1 MKLKKSFSLML
12 VVALLLSICIVGNVP
27 TYAEDTDLSADNT
40 GICVHHP
47 EHTAECGY
55 VAAVEGTPC
64 THVHDET
71 CGYAEAVEEIPC
83 DKNCAEINNSTEN
96 VTDSTEQSTTETQ
109 TAEASTETT
118 GNAETMNEVP
128 SEESIAVASAD
139 AEVVHSPDC
148 SYRPAVEAQPC
159 THVHDETC
167 GYSEGTPGTPCSYA
181 ENGCPYCIVSWTWV
195 DEQGLFTEVDG
206 KWGMGLPGVSD
217 NNPLTREALEELL
230 PKQINATADNGETVV
245 LDIKWDLSEI
255 PEKGATSGDYT
266 ITASLADTAYSL
278 TDDAVALT
286 ATIQLGG
293 TETYVALPSGD
304 VPYDNRLVNGLSP
317 SGTTIDLFDY
327 WIDNQTASDNNNP
340 SDFHNK
346 GINSN
351 HRLLFGS
358 GMQGNQYGSL
368 NNWTGN
374 TSPRTGIV
382 QNELGSDGYPVL
394 NNQTDGSLISE
405 RPSNE
410 SLAYLFDTNKQ
421 VSGKESFEDVK
432 GLLQVDSNGYYYY
445 DSTENYAVY
454 YEDSNSFA
462 LYNLPGVLPGGS
474 SPVGQFFPFN
484 EATSDGAW
492 VRNDKDG
499 EWYQLMND
507 SASNYDSINHY
518 FGMHMS
524 TRFVQQD
531 DGYID
536 GNRWRPVTYEFSGD
550 DDVWIFIDGKLV
562 ADLGGIH
569 DAASVNINFAT
580 GVISING
587 VNQNQRL
594 GRILGYNSNT
604 LPNNTYHTLDFFYL
618 ERGNV
623 DSNMNLKYN
632 LVTIPESSL
641 IKVDQIGNAV
651 PGAEFSL
658 FAAVSGEKIATGTTG
673 PDGEFVFLD
682 ENDFPIT
689 IDQLYNKYRYN
700 KDGNG
705 NNLILRETFTPA
717 GYRTIGDVGL
727 YFYENPNKNYSDEV
741 LLLSNSIWDKGAY
754 AMAKATSTA
763 GNKIKLLNSNGS
775 YHDEV
780 TLSGIG
786 AVENPIM
793 FAVVY
798 QKQDNDTWL
807 PVYGDPLDG
816 WTVAE
821 NSDWDSVLNAA
832 QKNPYVFQ
840 LASNGAYQ
848 VEISNLPGDI
858 KTYYHFTGDEA
869 KAKYTIAYY
878 YTNATTLSQ
887 ATRDNTWRIS
897 ADEYGTDYEIGRVFS
912 VNLYVTNVKNYLL
925 VQKVDDTDNHTPVNG
940 AVFSLYKAANV
951 SVEDDGTVKPNGEA
965 YDTVTTADITSGS
978 FNLDGGGSFPSQS
991 KGILEN
997 GEYYLIETSAPT
1009 GYKLNDNAVH
1019 VIIDNTGVYA
1029 DAGDDKDGVTVLRG
1043 AGSIMRSMVQFA
1055 VEDKV
1060 DTTLNGIKAAL
1071 ATSVDYNGYN
1081 EDGSFT
1087 VSEEAD
1093 WSNALHLKYA
1103 NKNAMLDYGLYDDT
1117 VPGTIDNLTIPIE
1130 SGWSK
1135 LLIQQCYQHDDTIDT
1150 STKTDLEKTDI
1161 TNLFARTVT
1170 VRVENERTGNLKI
1183 SKVVTGEGASNEQ
1196 KFDFTVTVKNTDGT
1210 YVTGKYSTDN
1220 GEITFDSTGKA
1231 TFKLANA
1238 GSLTIYGLPT
1248 GATYT
1253 VEETSVNGYSP
1264 SIKVTGDET
1273 NPVPVGGKVTG
1284 TIGHNTSED
1293 SFIEVAYT
1301 NEFDQKARI
1310 ALNGTKTLK
1319 GREITADDSF
1329 TFILEAAE
1337 DNYDGKVVMPENTEV
1352 TIKGDGTSYEANF
1365 NFDPI
1370 TFTAEGTYKFN
1381 IIEEIPAE
1389 AVDNVLN
1396 GIRYDTH
1403 TTVVTVV
1410 IEKDPDNSILK
1421 AASISYKNADGNNET
1436 GKAVFENTYES
1447 LTLAKTVSGNI
1458 GDKGKGFEFEI
1469 RLTDKD
1475 GVDLTGTYSYTG
1487 GTVVDGVTAPV
1498 DGTISLENGKATV
1511 TLKHGQSVTIIG
1523 LPTDAK
1529 YTIVEK
1535 DADAYT
1541 TNISTQVGN
1550 NSETTENGVKTTRG
1564 TLTPDDT
1571 TKVTY
1576 NNEREAGPITGIFL
1590 DNLPWILALCFV
1602 LFGGSALYLSKKR
1615 GINLLNEVK
1624 VRIKNGGHNS
1634 KNGR

>member
-47 EHTAECGY
+47 KHTAKCGY

-83 DKNCAEINNSTEN
+83 DKNCAEANNPTEN
-96 VTDSTEQSTTETQ
+96 VTDSTEQSATETQ

-195 DEQGLFTEVDG
+195 DEQELFTEVDG
-206 KWGMGLPGVSD
+206 KWGVGLPGVSD

-230 PKQINATADNGETVV
+230 PKQINATADNGETVI

-293 TETYVALPSGD
+293 AETYAELPSGK
-304 VPYDNRLVNGLSP
+304 VPYDDHLVNGLSP

-327 WIDNQTASDNNNP
+327 WITSQTDADNVRMKHDYDTNHYDMGINQNHAIIFGRDIPRYNNNNP
-340 SDFHNK
+340 GK
-346 GINSN
+346 W
-351 HRLLFGS
+351 
-358 GMQGNQYGSL
+358 NQ
-368 NNWTGN
+368 WTGN
-374 TSPRTGIV
+374 STPRTGIV
-382 QNELGSDGYPVL
+382 RDKLGDDGYPSL
-394 NNQTDGSLISE
+394 NNLNMRTASWLSDRDG
-405 RPSNE
+405 NE
-410 SLAYLFDTNKQ
+410 SLAYLFNPNT
-421 VSGKESFEDVK
+421 SAEGKASYKDVK
-432 GLLQVDSNGYYYY
+432 GLLQVDDKGYYYY
-445 DSTENYAVY
+445 DSTKNYAVY
-454 YEDSNSFA
+454 YDDNKSFV
-462 LYNLPGVLPGGS
+462 LYNSPGINGGGGAQT
-474 SPVGQFFPFN
+474 VGQFFPFN
-484 EATSDGAW
+484 KADNAGY
-492 VRNDKDG
+492 VGKK
-499 EWYQLMND
+499 YLMNQN
-507 SASNYDSINHY
+507 ASDHQTMNHY

-524 TRFVQQD
+524 TRFIQQY
-531 DGYID
+531 DGHVD
-536 GNRWRPVTYEFSGD
+536 KDKTKDVTYEFSGD

-569 DAASVNINFAT
+569 NAASVSINFAT
-580 GVISING
+580 GEISINNG
-587 VNQNQRL
+587 EPQSLRL
-594 GRILGYNSNT
+594 GEILGYQDNT
-604 LPNNTYHTLDFFYL
+604 IPDNTYHTLDFFYL
-618 ERGNV
+618 ERGNY
-623 DSNMNLKYN
+623 DSNMKLKYN

-641 IKVDQIGNAV
+641 IKVDQLGNSV
-651 PGAEFSL
+651 PEAEFAL
-658 FAAVSGEKIATGTTG
+658 YAADDTGKSNPIAKGTTNS
-673 PDGEFVFLD
+673 DGEFVFLD
-682 ENDFPIT
+682 EKDFPIT
-689 IDQLYNKYRYN
+689 INQLYEKYKGVN
-700 KDGNG
+700 VNG
-705 NNLILRETFTPA
+705 NSLILRETKTPA
-717 GYRTIGDVGL
+717 GYRSIGDVGL
-727 YFYENPNKNYSDEV
+727 CFYKNPNQNYSDEV

-763 GNKIKLLNSNGS
+763 GNKIKLLNSNGG
-775 YHDEV
+775 YVRDV
-780 TLSGIG
+780 TLTGSG
-786 AVENPIM
+786 AVKNPLM

-798 QKQDNDTWL
+798 QKQDNTWR
-807 PVYGDPLDG
+807 PVYGDPLKG
-816 WTVAE
+816 WHVAE
-821 NSDWDSVLNAA
+821 NSSWNSVLDAA
-832 QKNPYVFQ
+832 KANPYVFQ
-840 LASNGAYQ
+840 LASSGAYQ

-858 KTYYHFTGDEA
+858 KTYYHFTGDET

-878 YTNATTLSQ
+878 YTTASTLSK

-897 ADEYGTDYEIGRVFS
+897 ADEHGTDYEIGRVFS
-912 VNLYVTNVKNYLL
+912 VNLYVSNIKNYLF
-925 VQKVDDTDNHTPVNG
+925 VQKVDDTDTHNPVPD
-940 AVFSLYKAANV
+940 AVFSLYKASDV
-951 SVEDDGTVKPNGEA
+951 TVKDDGTVTLKPNA
-965 YDTVTTADITSGS
+965 QPYDTVTTSNTKYG
-978 FNLDGGGSFPSQS
+978 NLQLDGGAIFPTEN
-991 KGILEN
+991 KVLEN
-997 GEYYLIETSAPT
+997 GEYYLIETFAPT
-1009 GYKLNDNAVH
+1009 GYKLNDTAVH

-1029 DAGDDKDGVTVLRG
+1029 DAGNDKDGVTVLRG
-1043 AGSIMRSMVQFA
+1043 VGSVMRSMVQFA

-1071 ATSVDYNGYN
+1071 AKTVDYNRYN
-1081 EDGSFT
+1081 EDGSFK

-1103 NKNAMLDYGLYDDT
+1103 SENAMLDYGLYDDT
-1117 VPGTIDNLTIPIE
+1117 DTETIDNLTIPIE

-1135 LLIQQCYQHDDTIDT
+1135 LLIQQCFKHDNTIDT
-1150 STKTDLEKTDI
+1150 STKTNLKDKDI
-1161 TNLFARTVT
+1161 TNLFSRTVT

-1183 SKVVTGEGASNEQ
+1183 SKTVTGDNAPENKEFEFKVTVTKDEKPVTGE
-1196 KFDFTVTVKNTDGT
+1196 
-1210 YVTGKYSTDN
+1210 YSIGDNKTIEFDN
-1220 GEITFDSTGKA
+1220 GTA

-1253 VEETSVNGYSP
+1253 VEETTVNGYSP
-1264 SIKVTGDET
+1264 SVEVTGDET
-1273 NPVPVGGKVTG
+1273 AKKDGGKVTG
-1284 TIGHNTSED
+1284 TIGHNTDGGAIS
-1293 SFIEVAYT
+1293 VAYT
-1301 NEFDQKARI
+1301 NKFDQNARI
-1310 ALNGTKTLK
+1310 SLNGTKILN
-1319 GREITADDSF
+1319 GRNITENDKF
-1329 TFILEAAE
+1329 TFELKAA
-1337 DNYDGKVVMPENTEV
+1337 DNYANVEMPAITEV
-1352 TIKGDGTSYEANF
+1352 NVTGDGTSNEANF
-1365 NFDPI
+1365 SFDPI
-1370 TFTAEGTYKFN
+1370 TFTGEGEFVFN
-1381 IIEEIPAE
+1381 ITEKLPDGVTKENP
-1389 AVDNVLN
+1389 VSG
-1396 GIRYDTH
+1396 GIRYDTN
-1403 TTVVTVV
+1403 TTVVTVKV
-1410 IEKDPDNSILK
+1410 TRGSDGILE
-1421 AASISYKNADGNNET
+1421 AVLTNYENADENKVTN
-1436 GKAVFENTYES
+1436 KAVFENTYES

-1458 GDKGKGFEFEI
+1458 GDKNKPFEFEI
-1469 RLTDKD
+1469 TLSNSNGTPIANANFKC
-1475 GVDLTGTYSYTG
+1475 TGDV
-1487 GTVVDGVTAPV
+1487 GT
-1498 DGTISLENGKATV
+1498 TISTNVNGKATV

-1529 YTIVEK
+1529 YAIVETN
-1535 DADAYT
+1535 ANAYT
-1541 TNISTQVGN
+1541 TNITTQVGDGN
-1550 NSETTENGVKTTRG
+1550 VKTVNNEKTTNG

-1576 NNEREAGPITGIFL
+1576 NNERESGPITGIFL

>member
-109 TAEASTETT
+109 TAEASIETT

-128 SEESIAVASAD
+128 SEESISVASTD

-195 DEQGLFTEVDG
+195 DEQELFTEVDG

-293 TETYVALPSGD
+293 AETYAELPSGT
-304 VPYDNRLVNGLSP
+304 VPYDNHLVNGLSP

-327 WIDNQTASDNNNP
+327 WIDNQTAFDNNNP
-340 SDFHNK
+340 TDFHNK

-351 HRLLFGS
+351 HRLLFGR
-358 GMQGNQYGSL
+358 GMQGNRYGSL

-374 TSPRTGIV
+374 IIPRTGIV

-405 RPSNE
+405 RPSDE
-410 SLAYLFDTNKQ
+410 SLAYLFDTNKE

-432 GLLQVDSNGYYYY
+432 GLLQVDNDGYYYY

-454 YEDSNSFA
+454 YKDSNSFA

-484 EATSDGAW
+484 EATSNGGW
-492 VRNDKDG
+492 FHKDG
-499 EWYQLMND
+499 KRHQLMNG
-507 SASNYDSINHY
+507 SYSNDQSINHY

-524 TRFVQQD
+524 TRFIQQYGGHVD
-531 DGYID
+531 EERKKD
-536 GNRWRPVTYEFSGD
+536 VTYEFSGD

-569 DAASVNINFAT
+569 DAASVSINFAD
-580 GVISING
+580 GNIKING
-587 VNQNQRL
+587 EYQGKL
-594 GRILGYNSNT
+594 GDKLGYSRDT
-604 LPNNTYHTLDFFYL
+604 IPDNTYHTLDFFYL
-618 ERGNV
+618 ERGNW
-623 DSNMNLKYN
+623 DSNMKLKYN

-641 IKVDQIGNAV
+641 IKVDQIGN
-651 PGAEFSL
+651 PIFGAEFSL
-658 FAAVSGEKIATGTTG
+658 FAAGSGEKIATGTTNS
-673 PDGEFVFLD
+673 DGEFVFLKEG
-682 ENDFPIT
+682 ENGQKWPIT
-689 IDQLYNKYRYN
+689 IQQLYDKYNSYT
-700 KDGNG
+700 DTYG
-705 NNLILRETFTPA
+705 NNLILKETKTPA
-717 GYRTIGDVGL
+717 GYRSIGDVGL
-727 YFYENPNKNYSDEV
+727 YFYKNPTDPKEI
-741 LLLSNSIWDKGAY
+741 LLLSNSVWDKGAY
-754 AMAKATSTA
+754 AMAKVTTKT
-763 GNKIKLLNSNGS
+763 GNSIMLNNN
-775 YHDEV
+775 EEIRLV
-780 TLSGIG
+780 GIG
-786 AVENPIM
+786 AVKNPLM

-798 QKQDNDTWL
+798 QKQKNGTWL
-807 PVYGDPLDG
+807 PVYGDPLEG
-816 WTVAE
+816 WHVAE
-821 NSDWDSVLNAA
+821 NSEWDSVLKAA
-832 QKNPYVFQ
+832 QENPYVFQ
-840 LASNGAYQ
+840 LASSGAYQ

-858 KTYYHFTGDEA
+858 KSYAHFNTNGESDSNT
-869 KAKYTIAYY
+869 KYTIKYY
-878 YTNATTLSQ
+878 YTTAKTIAGANEN
-887 ATRDNTWRIS
+887 NTKLIS
-897 ADEYGTDYEIGRVFS
+897 ANRNDDYDLNRVFS
-912 VNLYVTNVKNYLL
+912 VNLYVSNIKNYLF
-925 VQKVDDTDNHTPVNG
+925 VQKVDDTDTHNPVPD
-940 AVFSLYKAANV
+940 AVFSLYKATNV
-951 SVEDDGTVKPNGEA
+951 SVEDDGTVTPTGNA

-978 FNLDGGGSFPSQS
+978 FKLNGGGSFPSQS

-1043 AGSIMRSMVQFA
+1043 VGSVIRSMVQFA

-1060 DTTLNGIKAAL
+1060 DTTLNDIKAAL
-1071 ATSVDYNGYN
+1071 AKKVDYNGYN
-1081 EDGSFT
+1081 KDGSFT
-1087 VSEEAD
+1087 VTEEAD
-1093 WSNALHLKYA
+1093 WSSALHLKYA
-1103 NKNAMLDYGLYDDT
+1103 NENAMLDYGLYNDQE
-1117 VPGTIDNLTIPIE
+1117 GTIDNLTIPIE

-1135 LLIQQCYQHDDTIDT
+1135 LLIQQCYKHEGHPEDPLKQNLKDR
-1150 STKTDLEKTDI
+1150 DI
-1161 TNLFARTVT
+1161 TNLFSRTVT
-1170 VRVENERTGNLKI
+1170 VRVENERTGNLNI
-1183 SKVVTGEGASNEQ
+1183 SKTVTGDNAPTDK
-1196 KFDFTVTVKNTDGT
+1196 KFTFTVTVTKDGT
-1210 YVTGKYSTDN
+1210 PVTGEYSIGDN
-1220 GEITFDSTGKA
+1220 DTIKFVNGTA
-1231 TFKLANA
+1231 TFTLANTE
-1238 GSLTIYGLPT
+1238 SLTIYGLPT
-1248 GATYT
+1248 GAKYT

-1264 SIKVTGDET
+1264 SIQVTGDNAT
-1273 NPVPVGGKVTG
+1273 ITGGTVTG
-1284 TIGHNTSED
+1284 TIGHDTSED
-1293 SFIEVAYT
+1293 SFIKVVYT
-1301 NEFDQKARI
+1301 NKFDKNARI
-1310 ALNGTKTLK
+1310 ALNGTKILN
-1319 GREITADDSF
+1319 GRNITASDSF
-1329 TFILEAAE
+1329 TFKLTA
-1337 DNYDGKVVMPENTEV
+1337 DSDYGGKVEMPKNTEV
-1352 TIKGDGTSYEANF
+1352 TVIGNGTSKEANF
-1365 NFDPI
+1365 SFDPI

-1381 IIEEIPAE
+1381 ITEKIPDG

-1410 IEKDPDNSILK
+1410 IEKDTEGILEAVVTSYNNAEGSTDN
-1421 AASISYKNADGNNET
+1421 
-1436 GKAVFENTYES
+1436 KAVFKNTYES

-1458 GDKGKGFEFEI
+1458 GDKGKEFEFEI

-1475 GVDLTGTYSYTG
+1475 GVDLLNGMYSYTG
-1487 GTVVDGVTAPV
+1487 GTVVDGVTAPA
-1498 DGTISLENGKATV
+1498 DGTISLVNGKATV

-1529 YTIVEK
+1529 YTIVETN
-1535 DADAYT
+1535 AEAYT
-1541 TNISTQVGN
+1541 TKITAKPTANTNNGN
-1550 NSETTENGVKTTRG
+1550 RTVSGSLSANATTTI
-1564 TLTPDDT
+1564 
-1571 TKVTY
+1571 TY
-1576 NNEREAGPITGIFL
+1576 NNERNSGPITGIFL

-1624 VRIKNGGHNS
+1624 VRIKNGGHNG

>member
-83 DKNCAEINNSTEN
+83 DKNCAEINNPTEN

-148 SYRPAVEAQPC
+148 SYRPAAEAQPC

-195 DEQGLFTEVDG
+195 DEQELFTEVDG

-293 TETYVALPSGD
+293 AETYAELPSGE
-304 VPYDNRLVNGLSP
+304 VPYDNHLVNGLSP

-327 WIDNQTASDNNNP
+327 WIDNQTAFDNNNP
-340 SDFHNK
+340 TDFHNK

-351 HRLLFGS
+351 HRLLFGR

-374 TSPRTGIV
+374 ISPRTGIV

-394 NNQTDGSLISE
+394 NNHTDGNLIFE

-410 SLAYLFDTNKQ
+410 SLAYLFDTNKR

-432 GLLQVDSNGYYYY
+432 GLLQVDNDGYYYY

-454 YEDSNSFA
+454 YKDSNSFA

-484 EATSDGAW
+484 EATSDGDG
-492 VRNDKDG
+492 VYKDG
-499 EWYQLMND
+499 NYYQLMNG
-507 SASNYDSINHY
+507 SYSNDQSINHY

-524 TRFVQQD
+524 TRFIQQYGGHVD
-531 DGYID
+531 EERKKD
-536 GNRWRPVTYEFSGD
+536 VTYEFSGD
-550 DDVWIFIDGKLV
+550 DDVWIFIDGILV

-569 DAASVNINFAT
+569 DAASVKINFSN
-580 GVISING
+580 GEIRING
-587 VNQNQRL
+587 KLQNQSL
-594 GRILGYNSNT
+594 GNILNCNDET
-604 LPNNTYHTLDFFYL
+604 LPDNTYHTLDFFYL
-618 ERGNV
+618 ERGNW
-623 DSNMNLKYN
+623 DSNMKLKYN

-651 PGAEFSL
+651 PDAEFTL
-658 FAAVSGEKIATGTTG
+658 YAANDTNKSNPIATGITDSKG
-673 PDGEFVFLD
+673 QFVFLD
-682 ENDFPIT
+682 EKDFPIT
-689 IDQLYNKYRYN
+689 IDNLYREY
-700 KDGNG
+700 GNIG
-705 NNLILRETFTPA
+705 TGEESDLILSETKTPA
-717 GYRTIGDVGL
+717 GYRSIGDVGL
-727 YFYENPNKNYSDEV
+727 YFYQNPTDSKEI
-741 LLLSNSIWDKGAY
+741 LLLSNSVWDKGAY
-754 AMAKATSTA
+754 AMAKVTTKT
-763 GNKIKLLNSNGS
+763 GNSIKLNDDKEIKLVG
-775 YHDEV
+775 
-780 TLSGIG
+780 TG
-786 AVENPIM
+786 AVENPVM

-807 PVYGDPLDG
+807 PVYGDPLEG
-816 WTVAE
+816 WHVAKDSSW
-821 NSDWDSVLNAA
+821 NSVLEAA
-832 QKNPYVFQ
+832 RANPYVFQ
-840 LASNGAYQ
+840 LASSGAYQ

-858 KTYYHFTGDEA
+858 KTYYHFTGDET

-878 YTNATTLSQ
+878 YTTASTLSK

-897 ADEYGTDYEIGRVFS
+897 ADEHGTDYEIDRVFS
-912 VNLYVTNVKNYLL
+912 VNLYVSNIKNYLF
-925 VQKVDDTDNHTPVNG
+925 VQKVDDTDAHNPVPNAG
-940 AVFSLYKAANV
+940 FSLYKAENV
-951 SVEDDGTVKPNGEA
+951 RVEDDGTVTPTGNA

-978 FNLDGGGSFPSQS
+978 FKLNGGGSFPSQS

-1029 DAGDDKDGVTVLRG
+1029 DAGNEKDGVTVLSG
-1043 AGSIMRSMVQFA
+1043 VGSVMRSMVQFA
-1055 VEDKV
+1055 VDDKV

-1071 ATSVDYNGYN
+1071 AKTVDYNRYN
-1081 EDGSFT
+1081 EDGSFK

-1103 NKNAMLDYGLYDDT
+1103 SENAMLDYGLYDDT
-1117 VPGTIDNLTIPIE
+1117 DTETIDNLTIPIE

-1135 LLIQQCYQHDDTIDT
+1135 LLIQQCFKHDNTTDT
-1150 STKTDLEKTDI
+1150 STKTNLYNRDI
-1161 TNLFARTVT
+1161 TDLFSRTVT

-1183 SKVVTGEGASNEQ
+1183 SKTVTGDNAPENKEFEFKVTVTKDEKPVTGE
-1196 KFDFTVTVKNTDGT
+1196 
-1210 YVTGKYSTDN
+1210 YSIGDNKTIEFDN
-1220 GEITFDSTGKA
+1220 GTA

-1248 GATYT
+1248 GAKYT
-1253 VEETSVNGYSP
+1253 VEETTVNGYSP
-1264 SIKVTGDET
+1264 SVEVTGNKAT
-1273 NPVPVGGKVTG
+1273 ITGGKVTG
-1284 TIGHNTSED
+1284 TIGHNTDGGAISVE
-1293 SFIEVAYT
+1293 YT
-1301 NEFDQKARI
+1301 NKFDKNARI
-1310 ALNGTKTLK
+1310 PLYGTKTLR
-1319 GREITADDSF
+1319 GREITANDSF
-1329 TFILEAAE
+1329 TFVLTAGG
-1337 DNYDGKVVMPENTEV
+1337 DYDGKVVMPKNTEV
-1352 TIKGDGTSYEANF
+1352 TVIGNGTSNTADF
-1365 NFDPI
+1365 SFDPI
-1370 TFTAEGTYKFN
+1370 TFTDEGEFVFN
-1381 IIEEIPAE
+1381 ITEKLPNGVTKENP
-1389 AVDNVLN
+1389 VSG

-1403 TTVVTVV
+1403 TTVVTVNV
-1410 IEKDPDNSILK
+1410 TKGKDNILN
-1421 AASISYKNADGNNET
+1421 AVVTSYKNAEGSTDN
-1436 GKAVFENTYES
+1436 KAEFVNIYES

-1458 GDKGKGFEFEI
+1458 GDKGKEFEFEI

-1475 GVDLTGTYSYTG
+1475 GVDLPNGMYSYTG
-1487 GTVVDGVTAPV
+1487 GTVVDGVTAPA
-1498 DGTISLENGKATV
+1498 DGTISLVNGKATV

-1529 YTIVEK
+1529 YTIVETN
-1535 DADAYT
+1535 AEAYT
-1541 TNISTQVGN
+1541 TKITAKPTATIYEDSRTVSGN
-1550 NSETTENGVKTTRG
+1550 LSANATTTI
-1564 TLTPDDT
+1564 
-1571 TKVTY
+1571 TY
-1576 NNEREAGPITGIFL
+1576 NNERNSGPITGIFL

-1624 VRIKNGGHNS
+1624 VRIKNGGHNG

>member
-83 DKNCAEINNSTEN
+83 DKNCAEINNPTEN

-148 SYRPAVEAQPC
+148 SYRPAAEAQPC

-195 DEQGLFTEVDG
+195 DEQELFTEVDG

-293 TETYVALPSGD
+293 AETYAALPSGA
-304 VPYDNRLVNGLSP
+304 VPYDNHLVNGLSP

-327 WIDNQTASDNNNP
+327 WIDNQTASDNYNP
-340 SDFHNK
+340 RGFHNM
-346 GINSN
+346 GINRN

-358 GMQGNQYGSL
+358 GMQGDQYGSL

-382 QNELGSDGYPVL
+382 KNELGSDGYPVL
-394 NNQTDGSLISE
+394 NNHTDGRLIFE

-432 GLLQVDSNGYYYY
+432 GLLQVDNEGYYYY

-454 YEDSNSFA
+454 YKDSNSFA

-484 EATSDGAW
+484 KATSDGGW
-492 VRNDKDG
+492 SYKDDKRH
-499 EWYQLMND
+499 QLMNG
-507 SASNYDSINHY
+507 SYSNDQSINHY

-524 TRFVQQD
+524 TRFIQQYGGHVD
-531 DGYID
+531 KEQTKD
-536 GNRWRPVTYEFSGD
+536 VTYEFSGD

-569 DAASVNINFAT
+569 DAASVKINFSN
-580 GVISING
+580 GEISING
-587 VNQNQRL
+587 KPQNQRL
-594 GRILGYNSNT
+594 GNILKYNNNT
-604 LPNNTYHTLDFFYL
+604 LPDNTYHTLDFFYL
-618 ERGNV
+618 ERGNW
-623 DSNMNLKYN
+623 DSNMKLKYN

-641 IKVDQIGNAV
+641 IKVDQIGN
-651 PGAEFSL
+651 PIFGAEFSL
-658 FAAVSGEKIATGTTG
+658 YAANNLNTPIATGSTG
-673 PDGEFVFLD
+673 YDGEFVFT
-682 ENDFPIT
+682 EKNDNGDIFPIT
-689 IDQLYNKYRYN
+689 IQQLYDKYNSYT
-700 KDGNG
+700 DTYG
-705 NNLILRETFTPA
+705 NNLILKETKTPA

-727 YFYENPNKNYSDEV
+727 YFYKNPTDPKEI
-741 LLLSNSIWDKGAY
+741 LLLSNSVWDKGAY
-754 AMAKATSTA
+754 AMAKVTTKT
-763 GNKIKLLNSNGS
+763 GNSIKLNDGEEIKLVGS
-775 YHDEV
+775 
-780 TLSGIG
+780 G
-786 AVENPIM
+786 AVENPLM

-798 QKQDNDTWL
+798 QKQKDGTWL
-807 PVYGDPLDG
+807 PVYGNPLEG
-816 WTVAE
+816 WHVE
-821 NSDWDSVLNAA
+821 ESSDWDSVLKAA

-840 LASNGAYQ
+840 LASSGAYQ

-858 KTYYHFTGDEA
+858 KTYYHFTEDKA
-869 KAKYTIAYY
+869 NAKYTIAYY
-878 YTNATTLSQ
+878 YTTSKTIAGANES
-887 ATRDNTWRIS
+887 NTELIS
-897 ADEYGTDYEIGRVFS
+897 ANRNDDYDLNRVFS
-912 VNLYVTNVKNYLL
+912 VNLYVSNIKNYLF
-925 VQKVDDTDNHTPVNG
+925 VQKVDDTDTHNPVPD
-940 AVFSLYKAANV
+940 AVFSLYKATNV
-951 SVEDDGTVKPNGEA
+951 SVEDDGTVTLKPDA
-965 YDTVTTADITSGS
+965 QPYDTVTTSNNTQYGK
-978 FNLDGGGSFPSQS
+978 LQLHGGAIFPTEN
-991 KGILEN
+991 KVLEN
-997 GEYYLIETSAPT
+997 GEYYLIETFAPT
-1009 GYKLNDNAVH
+1009 GYKLNDNAIH

-1029 DAGDDKDGVTVLRG
+1029 DAGDVDDGVTVLIG

-1071 ATSVDYNGYN
+1071 ATNVTYN
-1081 EDGSFT
+1081 EENKSF
-1087 VSEEAD
+1087 SYDDAD
-1093 WSNALHLKYA
+1093 WDSKDVLHLKYA
-1103 NKNAMLDYGLYDDT
+1103 NENAMLDYGLYDDT
-1117 VPGTIDNLTIPIE
+1117 VLKTIDNLTIPIE

-1135 LLIQQCYQHDDTIDT
+1135 LLIRQCFEHDNTIDT
-1150 STKTDLEKTDI
+1150 STKTDLKNTDI
-1161 TNLFARTVT
+1161 TNLFSRTVT
-1170 VRVENERTGNLKI
+1170 VRVENKRTGNLNI
-1183 SKVVTGEGASNEQ
+1183 SKTVEGAGAPVGKE
-1196 KFDFTVTVKNTDGT
+1196 FDFTVTVTDT
-1210 YVTGKYSTDN
+1210 DETPVTGEYSTDKSK
-1220 GEITFDSTGKA
+1220 ITFDSTGKA
-1231 TFKLANA
+1231 TFKLAND

-1264 SIKVTGDET
+1264 SIQVTGDT
-1273 NPVPVGGKVTG
+1273 ADVTGGKVTG
-1284 TIGHNTSED
+1284 TIGHNTDGGAIS
-1293 SFIEVAYT
+1293 VAYT
-1301 NEFDQKARI
+1301 NKFDRNARI
-1310 ALNGTKTLK
+1310 PLNGTKTLK
-1319 GREITADDSF
+1319 GREIASDDSF
-1329 TFILEAAE
+1329 IFKLTPAE
-1337 DNYDGKVVMPENTEV
+1337 NYDGKVVMPENTEETV
-1352 TIKGDGTSYEANF
+1352 TGNGTLNTADFS
-1365 NFDPI
+1365 FDPI
-1370 TFTAEGTYKFN
+1370 TFTDEGTYKFN
-1381 IIEEIPAE
+1381 ITEKIPVG

-1403 TTVVTVV
+1403 TTVVTVNV
-1410 IEKDPDNSILK
+1410 TKGNDNILN
-1421 AASISYKNADGNNET
+1421 AVVTYKNAEGSTVTD
-1436 GKAVFENTYES
+1436 KAEFINTYES

-1458 GDKGKGFEFEI
+1458 GDKGKEFEFEI

-1475 GVDLTGTYSYTG
+1475 GVDLPNGMYSYTG
-1487 GTVVDGVTAPV
+1487 GTVVDGVTAPA
-1498 DGTISLENGKATV
+1498 DGTISLVNGKATV
-1511 TLKHGQSVTIIG
+1511 TLKHGQSITVIG

-1529 YTIVEK
+1529 YTISEK

-1541 TNISTQVGN
+1541 TTITANPTDNINKDSRTVSGN
-1550 NSETTENGVKTTRG
+1550 LSANATTTI
-1564 TLTPDDT
+1564 
-1571 TKVTY
+1571 TY
-1576 NNEREAGPITGIFL
+1576 NNERNSGPITGIFL

>member
-1 MKLKKSFSLML
+1 ML

-83 DKNCAEINNSTEN
+83 DKNCAEINNPTEN

-148 SYRPAVEAQPC
+148 SYRPAAEAQPC

-195 DEQGLFTEVDG
+195 DEQELFTEVDG

-293 TETYVALPSGD
+293 AETYAELPSGK
-304 VPYDNRLVNGLSP
+304 VPYGDHLVNGLSP

-327 WIDNQTASDNNNP
+327 WITNQLDADNFDIKHDRNHY
-340 SDFHNK
+340 DM
-346 GINSN
+346 GINKN
-351 HRLLFGS
+351 HAIIFGRGIS
-358 GMQGNQYGSL
+358 SANNTTGTWNQ
-368 NNWTGN
+368 WTGN
-374 TSPRTGIV
+374 SAPRKGIV
-382 QNELGSDGYPVL
+382 SDKLGDDGYPSL
-394 NNQTDGSLISE
+394 NSLDMNTAYWLSGRDG
-405 RPSNE
+405 NE
-410 SLAYLFDTNKQ
+410 SLAYLFDPNTPAT
-421 VSGKESFEDVK
+421 GKASYEDVK
-432 GLLQVDSNGYYYY
+432 GLLQVDNEGYYYY
-445 DSTENYAVY
+445 DSTKNYAVY
-454 YEDSNSFA
+454 YNDNNKSFA
-462 LYNLPGVLPGGS
+462 LYDKPGVKPGGS
-474 SPVGQFFPFN
+474 SPTGQFFPFN
-484 EATSDGAW
+484 EANNKPDFQ
-492 VRNDKDG
+492 NN
-499 EWYQLMND
+499 LMND
-507 SASNYDSINHY
+507 SISTDVSINHY

-524 TRFVQQD
+524 TRFVQQYGGHVD
-531 DGYID
+531 EGKTKA
-536 GNRWRPVTYEFSGD
+536 VTYEFSGD

-569 DAASVNINFAT
+569 DAASVSINFVD
-580 GVISING
+580 GNIKING
-587 VNQNQRL
+587 EYQGKL
-594 GRILGYNSNT
+594 GNKLGYSSDT
-604 LPNNTYHTLDFFYL
+604 IPDNTYHTLDFFYL
-618 ERGNV
+618 ERGNW
-623 DSNMNLKYN
+623 DSNMKLKYN

-641 IKVDQIGNAV
+641 IKVDQIGN
-651 PGAEFSL
+651 PIFGAEFSL
-658 FAAVSGEKIATGTTG
+658 YAANNLNTPIATGSTG
-673 PDGEFVFLD
+673 YDGEFVFT
-682 ENDFPIT
+682 EKNDNGDIFPIT
-689 IDQLYNKYRYN
+689 IQQLYDKYNSVADDY
-700 KDGNG
+700 G
-705 NNLILRETFTPA
+705 NNLILKETKTPA

-727 YFYENPNKNYSDEV
+727 YFVKNTNGNYANQDNEV
-741 LLLSNSIWDKGAY
+741 LLLSKDPWSSGSY
-754 AMAKATSTA
+754 AMPKVTSTA
-763 GNKIKLLNSNGS
+763 ETTIKLDG
-775 YHDEV
+775 YYGE
-780 TLSGIG
+780 T
-786 AVENPIM
+786 VELDPADDPFM
-793 FAVVY
+793 FAVVF
-798 QKQDNDTWL
+798 QKQADGTSWY
-807 PVYGDPLDG
+807 PVYGDPIKG
-816 WTVAE
+816 WTVADS
-821 NSDWDSVLNAA
+821 SDWEDIKEAA
-832 QKNPYVFQ
+832 KANTYRFM
-840 LASNGAYQ
+840 LASSGAYQ

-858 KTYYHFTGDEA
+858 KTYYHFTGNENEA
-869 KAKYTIAYY
+869 QYTVQYY
-878 YTNATTLSQ
+878 YTTAASLDGING
-887 ATRDNTWRIS
+887 RNTWRIES
-897 ADEYGTDYEIGRVFS
+897 DDSQYPLTRVFS
-912 VNLYVTNVKNYLL
+912 MDLFVSNIKNYLL
-925 VQKVDDTDNHTPVNG
+925 VQKVDDTDKHTPVNG
-940 AVFSLYKAANV
+940 AVFSLYKATNV
-951 SVEDDGTVKPNGEA
+951 SVEDDGTVTLKPDA
-965 YDTVTTADITSGS
+965 QPYDTVTTSNNTQYGK
-978 FNLDGGGSFPSQS
+978 LQLHGGAIFPTEN
-991 KGILEN
+991 KVLEN

-1009 GYKLNDNAVH
+1009 GYKLNDTAVH

-1029 DAGDDKDGVTVLRG
+1029 DAGNDKDGVKVLIG

-1087 VSEEAD
+1087 VGEAN

-1103 NKNAMLDYGLYDDT
+1103 NENSMLDYGLYDDT

-1135 LLIQQCYQHDDTIDT
+1135 LLIQQCYEHDSSIDT
-1150 STKTDLEKTDI
+1150 STKTNLKDKDI
-1161 TNLFARTVT
+1161 TNLFSRTVT

-1183 SKVVTGEGASNEQ
+1183 SKTVTGDHAPENKEFEFKVTVTKDEKPVTGE
-1196 KFDFTVTVKNTDGT
+1196 
-1210 YVTGKYSTDN
+1210 YSIGDNKTIEFDN
-1220 GEITFDSTGKA
+1220 GTA

-1248 GATYT
+1248 GAKYT
-1253 VEETSVNGYSP
+1253 VEETTVNGYSP
-1264 SIKVTGDET
+1264 SVEVTGNKAT
-1273 NPVPVGGKVTG
+1273 ITGGKVTG
-1284 TIGHNTSED
+1284 TIGHNTSKD
-1293 SFIEVAYT
+1293 SFIKVAYT
-1301 NEFDQKARI
+1301 NKFDKNARI
-1310 ALNGTKTLK
+1310 PLNGTKILN
-1319 GREITADDSF
+1319 GRNITANDSF
-1329 TFILEAAE
+1329 TFVLTAGG
-1337 DNYDGKVVMPENTEV
+1337 NYAGKVVMPETTTVTVTGNGESNTA
-1352 TIKGDGTSYEANF
+1352 DFS
-1365 NFDPI
+1365 FDPI
-1370 TFTAEGTYKFN
+1370 TFTGEGEFVFN
-1381 IIEEIPAE
+1381 ITEKLPDSVTKENP
-1389 AVDNVLN
+1389 VSG

-1403 TTVVTVV
+1403 TTVVKVNVTSGN
-1410 IEKDPDNSILK
+1410 DGILK
-1421 AASISYKNADGNNET
+1421 AVVTSYENADGSTVTN
-1436 GKAVFENTYES
+1436 KAVFENTYES

-1458 GDKGKGFEFEI
+1458 GDKGKEFEFEI

-1475 GVDLTGTYSYTG
+1475 GEDLQNGTYRYTG
-1487 GTVVDGVTAPV
+1487 GTVVDGVTTPV
-1498 DGTISLENGKATV
+1498 DGTISLQNGTATV
-1511 TLKHGQSVTIIG
+1511 TLKHGQSITVIG

-1529 YTIVEK
+1529 YTIVETN
-1535 DADAYT
+1535 ADAYT
-1541 TNISTQVGN
+1541 TTITAKPTDNINKDSRTVSGSLSAN
-1550 NSETTENGVKTTRG
+1550 ATTTI
-1564 TLTPDDT
+1564 
-1571 TKVTY
+1571 TY
-1576 NNEREAGPITGIFL
+1576 NNNRESGPITGIFL

-1624 VRIKNGGHNS
+1624 VRIKNGGHNG

>member
-1 MKLKKSFSLML
+1 ML

-83 DKNCAEINNSTEN
+83 DKNCAEINNPTEN

-148 SYRPAVEAQPC
+148 SYRPAAEAQPC

-195 DEQGLFTEVDG
+195 DEQELFTEVDG

-217 NNPLTREALEELL
+217 NNPLTCEALEGLL

-293 TETYVALPSGD
+293 AETYAELPSGE
-304 VPYDNRLVNGLSP
+304 VPYDNHLVNGLSP

-327 WIDNQTASDNNNP
+327 WITNQLDADNFDITHYGTDHY
-340 SDFHNK
+340 DM
-346 GINSN
+346 GINQN
-351 HRLLFGS
+351 HAIIFGRGIS
-358 GMQGNQYGSL
+358 SDHNTTGTWNQWTHGKNPYQGIVRKDLGDDGYPSL
-368 NNWTGN
+368 NNLDMSTAPWLSGRN
-374 TSPRTGIV
+374 G
-382 QNELGSDGYPVL
+382 
-394 NNQTDGSLISE
+394 
-405 RPSNE
+405 NE
-410 SLAYLFDTNKQ
+410 SLAYLFDPNTHAK
-421 VSGKESFEDVK
+421 GKESYEDVK
-432 GLLQVDSNGYYYY
+432 GLLQVDNDGYYYY
-445 DSTENYAVY
+445 DSTKNYAVY
-454 YEDSNSFA
+454 YYDNKSFA
-462 LYNLPGVLPGGS
+462 LYDNPGINGGGAANT
-474 SPVGQFFPFN
+474 VGQFFPFN
-484 EATSDGAW
+484 KAENAGYAG
-492 VRNDKDG
+492 RK
-499 EWYQLMND
+499 YLMNTN
-507 SASNYDSINHY
+507 ASNHQSMNHY

-524 TRFVQQD
+524 TRFIQQNGGHVD
-531 DGYID
+531 EGKTKA
-536 GNRWRPVTYEFSGD
+536 VTYEFSGD

-569 DAASVNINFAT
+569 DAASVSINFVD
-580 GVISING
+580 GNIKING
-587 VNQNQRL
+587 EYQGKL
-594 GRILGYNSNT
+594 GNKLGYSSDT
-604 LPNNTYHTLDFFYL
+604 IPDNTYHTLDFFYL
-618 ERGNV
+618 ERGNW
-623 DSNMNLKYN
+623 DSNMKLKYN

-641 IKVDQIGNAV
+641 IKVDQIGNSV
-651 PGAEFSL
+651 PGAEFTL
-658 FAAVSGEKIATGTTG
+658 YAANDMENAIATGTTG
-673 PDGEFVFLD
+673 PDGEFVFT
-682 ENDFPIT
+682 EKNDNGDIFPIT
-689 IDQLYNKYRYN
+689 IQQLYDKYNSYT
-700 KDGNG
+700 DTYG
-705 NNLILRETFTPA
+705 NNLILKETKTPA

-727 YFYENPNKNYSDEV
+727 YFVKNTNGNYANQDNEV
-741 LLLSNSIWDKGAY
+741 LLLSKDPWSSGSY
-754 AMAKATSTA
+754 AMPKVTSTA
-763 GNKIKLLNSNGS
+763 ETTIKLDKS
-775 YHDEV
+775 YGE
-780 TLSGIG
+780 T
-786 AVENPIM
+786 VELDPADDPFM
-793 FAVVY
+793 FAVVF
-798 QKQDNDTWL
+798 QKQADGTSWY
-807 PVYGDPLDG
+807 PVYGDPIKG
-816 WTVAE
+816 WTVADS
-821 NSDWDSVLNAA
+821 SDWEDIKEAA
-832 QKNPYVFQ
+832 KANTYRFM
-840 LASNGAYQ
+840 LASSGAYQ

-858 KTYYHFTGDEA
+858 KTYYHFTGNENEA
-869 KAKYTIAYY
+869 QYTVQYY
-878 YTNATTLSQ
+878 YTTAASLDGINGG
-887 ATRDNTWRIS
+887 NTWRIES
-897 ADEYGTDYEIGRVFS
+897 DDSQYPLTRVFS
-912 VNLYVTNVKNYLL
+912 MDLFVSNIKNYLL
-925 VQKVDDTDNHTPVNG
+925 VQKVDDTDKHTPVNG
-940 AVFSLYKAANV
+940 AVFSLYKAEDV
-951 SVEDDGTVKPNGEA
+951 TVEDDGTVTLKSNAQP
-965 YDTVTTADITSGS
+965 YDTVTTSNTKYE
-978 FNLDGGGSFPSQS
+978 NLQLYGGAIFPTEN
-991 KGILEN
+991 KVLEN

-1009 GYKLNDNAVH
+1009 GYKLNDTAVH

-1043 AGSIMRSMVQFA
+1043 VGSVMRSMVQFA

-1071 ATSVDYNGYN
+1071 ATSVDYRGYN

-1087 VSEEAD
+1087 VTEQAD
-1093 WSNALHLKYA
+1093 WSNALHLKYDNT
-1103 NKNAMLDYGLYDDT
+1103 NKMLDYGLYDYT

-1135 LLIQQCYQHDDTIDT
+1135 LLIRQCFEHDNTIDT
-1150 STKTDLEKTDI
+1150 STKTDLKNTDI
-1161 TNLFARTVT
+1161 TNLFSRTVT

-1183 SKVVTGEGASNEQ
+1183 SKTVTGDHAPTD
-1196 KFDFTVTVKNTDGT
+1196 KVFTFTVTVTDT
-1210 YVTGKYSTDN
+1210 DETPITGNYKTDSN
-1220 GEITFDSTGKA
+1220 DIVFVNGKA
-1231 TFKLANA
+1231 TFELANDEN
-1238 GSLTIYGLPT
+1238 LTIYGLPT

-1264 SIKVTGDET
+1264 SVEVTGDT
-1273 NPVPVGGKVTG
+1273 ANVTGGKVTG
-1284 TIGHNTSED
+1284 TIVHNTSED

-1301 NEFDQKARI
+1301 NKFDQNARI

-1319 GREITADDSF
+1319 GREIASDDSF
-1329 TFILEAAE
+1329 IFKLTPAE
-1337 DNYDGKVVMPENTEV
+1337 NYDGKVVMPENTEETV
-1352 TIKGDGTSYEANF
+1352 TGNGTSKEANF
-1365 NFDPI
+1365 SFDPI
-1370 TFTAEGTYKFN
+1370 TFTATGTYKFN
-1381 IIEEIPAE
+1381 ITEKIPVG

-1403 TTVVTVV
+1403 TTVVTVNV
-1410 IEKDPDNSILK
+1410 TKGNDNILN
-1421 AASISYKNADGNNET
+1421 AVVTYKNAEGSTVTD
-1436 GKAVFENTYES
+1436 KAEFINTYES

-1458 GDKGKGFEFEI
+1458 GDKGKEFEFEI

-1475 GVDLTGTYSYTG
+1475 GVDLPNGMYSYTG
-1487 GTVVDGVTAPV
+1487 GTVVDGVTAPA
-1498 DGTISLENGKATV
+1498 DGTISLVNGKATV

-1541 TNISTQVGN
+1541 TSITANPTATISDDSRTVSGN
-1550 NSETTENGVKTTRG
+1550 LRANATTTI
-1564 TLTPDDT
+1564 
-1571 TKVTY
+1571 TY
-1576 NNEREAGPITGIFL
+1576 NNERNSGPITGIFL

-1624 VRIKNGGHNS
+1624 VRIKNGGHNG

>member
-47 EHTAECGY
+47 KHTAECGY

-96 VTDSTEQSTTETQ
+96 VRDSTEQSATETQ

-148 SYRPAVEAQPC
+148 SYRPAIEAQPC

-195 DEQGLFTEVDG
+195 DEEELFTEVDG

-266 ITASLADTAYSL
+266 IKASLADTAYSL

-293 TETYVALPSGD
+293 AETYALPSGH
-304 VPYDNRLVNGLSP
+304 VPYDSHLVNGLSP

-327 WIDNQTASDNNNP
+327 WITSQTDPDNFEMEYDRNHYNM
-340 SDFHNK
+340 
-346 GINSN
+346 GINKNHAIIFGRGISSASN
-351 HRLLFGS
+351 TTGTW
-358 GMQGNQYGSL
+358 NQ
-368 NNWTGN
+368 WTNGKN
-374 TSPRTGIV
+374 PRQGIV
-382 QNELGSDGYPVL
+382 SNKLGDDGYPLL
-394 NNQTDGSLISE
+394 NNLNMNTASWLSGRDG
-405 RPSNE
+405 NE
-410 SLAYLFDTNKQ
+410 SLAYLFDPNK
-421 VSGKESFEDVK
+421 SETGKASYKDVK
-432 GLLQVDSNGYYYY
+432 GLLQVDNDGYYYY
-445 DSTENYAVY
+445 DSTKNYAVY
-454 YEDSNSFA
+454 YDDNKSFA
-462 LYNLPGVLPGGS
+462 LYDKPGVKPGGS
-474 SPVGQFFPFN
+474 SPTGQFFPFN
-484 EATSDGAW
+484 EANNEPSW
-492 VRNDKDG
+492 QNN
-499 EWYQLMND
+499 LMND
-507 SASNYDSINHY
+507 STSTDVSINHY

-524 TRFVQQD
+524 TRFIQQNGGHVD
-531 DGYID
+531 EGRTKD
-536 GNRWRPVTYEFSGD
+536 VTYEFSGD
-550 DDVWIFIDGKLV
+550 DDVWIFIDGILV

-569 DAASVNINFAT
+569 DAASVKINFSN
-580 GVISING
+580 GEIHING
-587 VNQNQRL
+587 ELQDQRL
-594 GRILGYNSNT
+594 GSIFKYNGNT
-604 LPNNTYHTLDFFYL
+604 LPDNTYHTLDFFYL
-618 ERGNV
+618 ERGNW
-623 DSNMNLKYN
+623 DSNMKLKYN

-641 IKVDQIGNAV
+641 IKVDQIGNSV
-651 PGAEFSL
+651 QGAEFTL
-658 FAAVSGEKIATGTTG
+658 YAADDTNKSNPIATGTTNSY
-673 PDGEFVFLD
+673 GEFVFLKED
-682 ENDFPIT
+682 GNGQKWPIT
-689 IDQLYNKYRYN
+689 IQQLYDQYGKNKTE
-700 KDGNG
+700 DEPA
-705 NNLILRETFTPA
+705 LILKETFTPA

-727 YFYENPNKNYSDEV
+727 YFYKNPNDSKEI
-741 LLLSNSIWDKGAY
+741 LLLSNSVWDKGAY
-754 AMAKATSTA
+754 AMAKVTTTT
-763 GNKIKLLNSNGS
+763 GNSIKLNDNNG
-775 YHDEV
+775 EIQLV
-780 TLSGIG
+780 GSG
-786 AVENPIM
+786 AEKNPLM

-798 QKQDNDTWL
+798 QKQDDNTWL
-807 PVYGDPLDG
+807 PVYGDPLEG
-816 WTVAE
+816 WHVAE
-821 NSDWDSVLNAA
+821 DSSWNSVLKAA
-832 QKNPYVFQ
+832 RANPYIFQ
-840 LASNGAYQ
+840 LASSGAYQ

-858 KTYYHFTGDEA
+858 KSYYHFTGDEE

-878 YTNATTLSQ
+878 YTTAKTIAGANEN
-887 ATRDNTWRIS
+887 NTELIS
-897 ADEYGTDYEIGRVFS
+897 ANRNDEYDLNRVFS

-925 VQKVDDTDNHTPVNG
+925 VQKVDDTGKTVTG
-940 AVFSLYKAANV
+940 AQFSLYKAENIAV
-951 SVEDDGTVKPNGEA
+951 KDDGTVTINDGAES
-965 YDTVTTADITSGS
+965 YDRVTTSNIDYGKLPL
-978 FNLDGGGSFPSQS
+978 NGGGSFPSQS

-1009 GYKLNDNAVH
+1009 GYKLNDNAIH

-1029 DAGDDKDGVTVLRG
+1029 DAGDGNDGVTVLIG

-1060 DTTLNGIKAAL
+1060 DTTLNDIKAAL
-1071 ATSVDYNGYN
+1071 ATNVDYHEYN

-1087 VSEEAD
+1087 VGEAD
-1093 WSNALHLKYA
+1093 WSKDVLHLKYA

-1117 VPGTIDNLTIPIE
+1117 VPGTIDNLTIPIK

-1135 LLIQQCYQHDDTIDT
+1135 LLIQQCFKHDNTTDT
-1150 STKTDLEKTDI
+1150 STKTNLYNRDI
-1161 TNLFARTVT
+1161 TDLFSRTVT

-1183 SKVVTGEGASNEQ
+1183 SKTVEGAGAPADKE
-1196 KFDFTVTVKNTDGT
+1196 FTFTVTVTKDGT
-1210 YVTGKYSTDN
+1210 PVTGEYSTDN
-1220 GEITFDSTGKA
+1220 GKITFDSTGKA

-1301 NEFDQKARI
+1301 NKFDKNARI
-1310 ALNGTKTLK
+1310 ALNGTKILN
-1319 GREITADDSF
+1319 GRKITENDKF
-1329 TFILEAAE
+1329 TFVLTAGG
-1337 DNYDGKVVMPENTEV
+1337 DYDGKVVMPKNTEV
-1352 TIKGDGTSYEANF
+1352 NVTGNGTSNTADF
-1365 NFDPI
+1365 SFDPI
-1370 TFTAEGTYKFN
+1370 TFTDEGEFVFN
-1381 IIEEIPAE
+1381 ITEKLPDG
-1389 AVDNVLN
+1389 VTKDNPVSG

-1403 TTVVTVV
+1403 TTVVTVKV
-1410 IEKDPDNSILK
+1410 TKGNDNILN
-1421 AASISYKNADGNNET
+1421 AVVTSYNNADGSTDN
-1436 GKAVFENTYES
+1436 KAVFENTYES

-1458 GDKGKGFEFEI
+1458 GDKNKPFEFEI
-1469 RLTDKD
+1469 TLSNSDDTSIANATFECTGDVNTLKTD
-1475 GVDLTGTYSYTG
+1475 V
-1487 GTVVDGVTAPV
+1487 
-1498 DGTISLENGKATV
+1498 NGKAKV
-1511 TLKHGQSVTIIG
+1511 TLEHGQSVTIIG

-1541 TNISTQVGN
+1541 TKITAKPTATIDNDSRTVSGN
-1550 NSETTENGVKTTRG
+1550 LSANATTTI
-1564 TLTPDDT
+1564 
-1571 TKVTY
+1571 TY
-1576 NNEREAGPITGIFL
+1576 NNERNSGPITGIFL

-1624 VRIKNGGHNS
+1624 ARIKNGGHNG

>member
-83 DKNCAEINNSTEN
+83 DKNCAEINNPTEN

-195 DEQGLFTEVDG
+195 DEQELFTEVDG

-293 TETYVALPSGD
+293 AETYAELPSGN
-304 VPYDNRLVNGLSP
+304 VPYDNHLVNGLSP

-327 WIDNQTASDNNNP
+327 WIDNQTAFDNNNP
-340 SDFHNK
+340 TDFHNK

-351 HRLLFGS
+351 HRLLFGR

-374 TSPRTGIV
+374 ISPRTGIV

-394 NNQTDGSLISE
+394 NNHTDGNLIFE

-410 SLAYLFDTNKQ
+410 SLAYLFDTNKR

-432 GLLQVDSNGYYYY
+432 GLLQVDNDGYYYY

-454 YEDSNSFA
+454 YKDSNSFA

-484 EATSDGAW
+484 EATSDGDG
-492 VRNDKDG
+492 VYKDG
-499 EWYQLMND
+499 NYYQLMNG
-507 SASNYDSINHY
+507 SYSNDQSINHY

-524 TRFVQQD
+524 TRFIQQYGGHVD
-531 DGYID
+531 EERKKD
-536 GNRWRPVTYEFSGD
+536 VTYEFSGD

-569 DAASVNINFAT
+569 DAASVKINFSN
-580 GVISING
+580 GEIHING
-587 VNQNQRL
+587 KLQDQRL
-594 GRILGYNSNT
+594 GSIFKYNANT
-604 LPNNTYHTLDFFYL
+604 LPDNTYHTLDFFYL
-618 ERGNV
+618 ERGNW
-623 DSNMNLKYN
+623 DSNMKLKYN

-641 IKVDQIGNAV
+641 IKVDQLGNSV
-651 PGAEFSL
+651 PEAEFTL
-658 FAAVSGEKIATGTTG
+658 YAANDTNKLNSIATGKTNSH
-673 PDGEFVFLD
+673 GEFVFLKED
-682 ENDFPIT
+682 ENGQKWPIT
-689 IDQLYNKYRYN
+689 IQQLYNQYGKN
-700 KDGNG
+700 KTEGETA
-705 NNLILRETFTPA
+705 LILKETKTPE

-727 YFYENPNKNYSDEV
+727 YFYKNPQNEDEV

-754 AMAKATSTA
+754 AMAKVTSTTK
-763 GNKIKLLNSNGS
+763 NTIKLK
-775 YHDEV
+775 DQ
-780 TLSGIG
+780 TT
-786 AVENPIM
+786 VELKTTDNPFM

-798 QKQDNDTWL
+798 QKQANDSWL
-807 PVYGDPLDG
+807 PVYGDPIKG
-816 WTVAE
+816 WTVA
-821 NSDWDSVLNAA
+821 NSSDWDAVKTAYTCN
-832 QKNPYVFQ
+832 QYRFQ
-840 LASNGAYQ
+840 LASSGAYQ

-858 KTYYHFTGDEA
+858 KSYAHFNTNGESDPNT
-869 KAKYTIAYY
+869 KYTIKYY
-878 YTNATTLSQ
+878 YTTATNIDSINSN
-887 ATRDNTWRIS
+887 NTWEID
-897 ADEYGTDYEIGRVFS
+897 ADYKDSSSWVNTDYSLDRVFS
-912 VNLYVTNVKNYLL
+912 MDLYVTNIKNYLF

-940 AVFSLYKAANV
+940 AVFSLYKAKDVIVN
-951 SVEDDGTVKPNGEA
+951 EDGTVTLESNAQP
-965 YDTVTTADITSGS
+965 YDTVTTSNNTQYGK
-978 FNLDGGGSFPSQS
+978 LQLHGGAIFPTEN
-991 KGILEN
+991 KVLEN

-1029 DAGDDKDGVTVLRG
+1029 DAGDAGDVDDGVTVLIG

-1071 ATSVDYNGYN
+1071 ATNVTYDKNTK
-1081 EDGSFT
+1081 SF
-1087 VSEEAD
+1087 SYHDAD
-1093 WSNALHLKYA
+1093 WKNEQVLHLKYA
-1103 NKNAMLDYGLYDDT
+1103 NENAMLDYGLYDDT

-1135 LLIQQCYQHDDTIDT
+1135 LLIQQCNEHDNTIDK
-1150 STKTDLEKTDI
+1150 STKTDLKDTDI
-1161 TNLFARTVT
+1161 TNLFSRTVT

-1183 SKVVTGEGASNEQ
+1183 SKTVEGAGAPTDKE
-1196 KFDFTVTVKNTDGT
+1196 FTFTVTVKKDETP
-1210 YVTGKYSTDN
+1210 VTGEYSTDN
-1220 GEITFDSTGKA
+1220 GKITFDSTGTA

-1238 GSLTIYGLPT
+1238 ESLTIYGLPT
-1248 GATYT
+1248 DAKYT
-1253 VEETSVNGYSP
+1253 VEETTVNGYSP
-1264 SIKVTGDET
+1264 SVYVTGDE
-1273 NPVPVGGKVTG
+1273 NAKEDGGTVTG
-1284 TIGHNTSED
+1284 TIGHNTSKD
-1293 SFIEVAYT
+1293 SFIKVAYT
-1301 NEFDQKARI
+1301 NKFDRNARF
-1310 ALNGTKTLK
+1310 ALNGTKILN
-1319 GREITADDSF
+1319 GRNITEKDSF
-1329 TFILEAAE
+1329 TFELTAGG
-1337 DNYDGKVVMPENTEV
+1337 DYGGKVVMPKKTEV
-1352 TIKGDGTSYEANF
+1352 TVIGNGTSNTADF
-1365 NFDPI
+1365 SFDPI
-1370 TFTAEGTYKFN
+1370 TFTDEGEFVFN
-1381 IIEEIPAE
+1381 ITEKLP
-1389 AVDNVLN
+1389 VDVTKENPVSG

-1403 TTVVTVV
+1403 TTVVTVKV
-1410 IEKDPDNSILK
+1410 TKGDDNILN
-1421 AASISYKNADGNNET
+1421 AVVTSYKNAEGSTDN
-1436 GKAVFENTYES
+1436 KAVFENTYES

-1458 GDKGKGFEFEI
+1458 GDKNKPFEFEI
-1469 RLTDKD
+1469 TL
-1475 GVDLTGTYSYTG
+1475 SNS
-1487 GTVVDGVTAPV
+1487 
-1498 DGTISLENGKATV
+1498 DGTPIRDKTFECTGAYATLNTDVNGKATV
-1511 TLKHGQSVTIIG
+1511 TLKHGQSITVIG

-1541 TNISTQVGN
+1541 TTITANPTATTIN
-1550 NSETTENGVKTTRG
+1550 NDSRTVSGSLSANATTTI
-1564 TLTPDDT
+1564 
-1571 TKVTY
+1571 TY
-1576 NNEREAGPITGIFL
+1576 NNERNSGPITGIFL

>member
-83 DKNCAEINNSTEN
+83 DKNCAEINNPTEN

-148 SYRPAVEAQPC
+148 SYRPAVEAQTC

-195 DEQGLFTEVDG
+195 DEQELFTEVDG

-217 NNPLTREALEELL
+217 NNPLTCEALEGLL

-293 TETYVALPSGD
+293 AETYAELPSGK
-304 VPYDNRLVNGLSP
+304 VPYDNHLVNGLSP

-327 WIDNQTASDNNNP
+327 WIDNQTAFDNNNP
-340 SDFHNK
+340 TDFHNK

-351 HRLLFGS
+351 HRLLFGR
-358 GMQGNQYGSL
+358 GMQGDQYGSL

-374 TSPRTGIV
+374 ISPRTGIV
-382 QNELGSDGYPVL
+382 QNGLGSDGYPVL
-394 NNQTDGSLISE
+394 NNQTDGTLISG
-405 RPSNE
+405 RPTNE

-432 GLLQVDSNGYYYY
+432 GLLQVDNDGYYYY
-445 DSTENYAVY
+445 DSTKNYAVY
-454 YEDSNSFA
+454 YEGSNSFA

-484 EATSDGAW
+484 KATSDGDW
-492 VRNDKDG
+492 FSKDG
-499 EWYQLMND
+499 KSHQLMNG
-507 SASNYDSINHY
+507 SYSNDQSINHY

-524 TRFVQQD
+524 TRFIQQYGGHVD
-531 DGYID
+531 KEQTKD
-536 GNRWRPVTYEFSGD
+536 VTYEFSGD
-550 DDVWIFIDGKLV
+550 DDVWIFIDGILV

-569 DAASVNINFAT
+569 DAASVSINFVD
-580 GVISING
+580 GNIKING
-587 VNQNQRL
+587 EYQGKL
-594 GRILGYNSNT
+594 GNKLGYSSDT
-604 LPNNTYHTLDFFYL
+604 IPDNTYHTLDFFYL
-618 ERGNV
+618 ERGNW
-623 DSNMNLKYN
+623 DSNMKLKYN

-641 IKVDQIGNAV
+641 IKVDQIGN
-651 PGAEFSL
+651 PIFGAEFSL
-658 FAAVSGEKIATGTTG
+658 YAANNLNTPIATGSTG
-673 PDGEFVFLD
+673 YDGEFVFT
-682 ENDFPIT
+682 EKNDNGDIFPIT
-689 IDQLYNKYRYN
+689 IQQLYDKYNGVADDY
-700 KDGNG
+700 G
-705 NNLILRETFTPA
+705 NNLILKETKTPA

-727 YFYENPNKNYSDEV
+727 YFVKNTNGNYANQDNEV
-741 LLLSNSIWDKGAY
+741 LLLSKDPWSSGSY
-754 AMAKATSTA
+754 AMPKVTSTA
-763 GNKIKLLNSNGS
+763 ETTIKLDKS
-775 YHDEV
+775 YGE
-780 TLSGIG
+780 T
-786 AVENPIM
+786 VELDPADDPFM
-793 FAVVY
+793 FAVVF
-798 QKQDNDTWL
+798 QKQADGTSWY
-807 PVYGDPLDG
+807 PVYGDPIKG
-816 WTVAE
+816 WTVADS
-821 NSDWDSVLNAA
+821 SDWEDIKEAA
-832 QKNPYVFQ
+832 KANTYRFM
-840 LASNGAYQ
+840 LASSGAYQ

-858 KTYYHFTGDEA
+858 KTYYHFTGNENEA
-869 KAKYTIAYY
+869 QYTVQYY
-878 YTNATTLSQ
+878 YTTAASLDGING
-887 ATRDNTWRIS
+887 RNTWRIES
-897 ADEYGTDYEIGRVFS
+897 DDSQYPLTRVFS
-912 VNLYVTNVKNYLL
+912 MDLFVSNIKNYLL
-925 VQKVDDTDNHTPVNG
+925 VQKVDDTDAHNPVNG
-940 AVFSLYKAANV
+940 AVFSLYKASDVTVN
-951 SVEDDGTVKPNGEA
+951 EDRTVTPTGNA

-978 FNLDGGGSFPSQS
+978 FKLNGGGSFPSQS

-1029 DAGDDKDGVTVLRG
+1029 DAGDDKDGVTVLSG
-1043 AGSIMRSMVQFA
+1043 VGSVMRSMVQFA

-1071 ATSVDYNGYN
+1071 ATNVTYDEKAKSFSYSGAEWDS
-1081 EDGSFT
+1081 ED
-1087 VSEEAD
+1087 V
-1093 WSNALHLKYA
+1093 LHLKYA
-1103 NKNAMLDYGLYDDT
+1103 NENAMLDYGLYNGQE
-1117 VPGTIDNLTIPIE
+1117 GTIDNLTIPIE

-1135 LLIQQCYQHDDTIDT
+1135 LLIQQCNEHDNKIDI
-1150 STKTDLEKTDI
+1150 STKTDLQETDI
-1161 TNLFARTVT
+1161 TDLFSRTVT

-1183 SKVVTGEGASNEQ
+1183 SKTVEGAGAPTDKE
-1196 KFDFTVTVKNTDGT
+1196 FTFTVTVKKDETP
-1210 YVTGKYSTDN
+1210 VTGEYSTDKSK
-1220 GEITFDSTGKA
+1220 ITFDSNGKA
-1231 TFKLANA
+1231 TFTLKNA
-1238 GSLTIYGLPT
+1238 ESRTIYGLPT

-1253 VEETSVNGYSP
+1253 VEETTVNGYSP

-1273 NPVPVGGKVTG
+1273 NPVTVGGKVTG
-1284 TIGHNTSED
+1284 TIGHNTRED

-1301 NEFDQKARI
+1301 NEFDQNARI
-1310 ALNGTKTLK
+1310 ALNGTKILN
-1319 GREITADDSF
+1319 GRNITANDNF
-1329 TFILEAAE
+1329 TFELKAASA
-1337 DNYDGKVVMPENTEV
+1337 YDGKVEMPETTTV
-1352 TIKGDGTSYEANF
+1352 TVKGDGASKTADFS
-1365 NFDPI
+1365 FDPI
-1370 TFTAEGTYKFN
+1370 TFKETGTYTFNITEKLPDGVTAENPVSG
-1381 IIEEIPAE
+1381 
-1389 AVDNVLN
+1389 

-1410 IEKDPDNSILK
+1410 IEKDTDGILK
-1421 AASISYKNADGNNET
+1421 AVVTSYNNAEVSNVNN
-1436 GKAVFENTYES
+1436 KAEFINTYES

-1458 GDKGKGFEFEI
+1458 GDKNKPFEFEI
-1469 RLTDKD
+1469 TLSKSDDTHIDNANFECTGAYATLNTD
-1475 GVDLTGTYSYTG
+1475 
-1487 GTVVDGVTAPV
+1487 
-1498 DGTISLENGKATV
+1498 ENGKATV

-1529 YTIVEK
+1529 YTIAEK
-1535 DADAYT
+1535 EADAYT
-1541 TNISTQVGN
+1541 TTITAKPTANIN
-1550 NSETTENGVKTTRG
+1550 NDSRTVSGSLSANATTTI
-1564 TLTPDDT
+1564 
-1571 TKVTY
+1571 TY
-1576 NNEREAGPITGIFL
+1576 NNERESGPITGIFL

-1624 VRIKNGGHNS
+1624 VRIKNGGHNG

>member
-1 MKLKKSFSLML
+1 ML

-83 DKNCAEINNSTEN
+83 DKNCAEINNPTEN

-148 SYRPAVEAQPC
+148 SYRPAAEAQPC

-195 DEQGLFTEVDG
+195 DEQELFTEVDG

-293 TETYVALPSGD
+293 AETYAELPSGK
-304 VPYDNRLVNGLSP
+304 VPYGDHLVNGLSP

-327 WIDNQTASDNNNP
+327 WITNQLDADNFDIKHDRNHY
-340 SDFHNK
+340 DM
-346 GINSN
+346 GINKN
-351 HRLLFGS
+351 HAIIFGRGIS
-358 GMQGNQYGSL
+358 SANNTTGTWNQ
-368 NNWTGN
+368 WTGN
-374 TSPRTGIV
+374 SAPRKGIV
-382 QNELGSDGYPVL
+382 SDKLGDDGYPSL
-394 NNQTDGSLISE
+394 NSLDMNTAYWLSGRDG
-405 RPSNE
+405 NE
-410 SLAYLFDTNKQ
+410 SLAYLFDPNTPAT
-421 VSGKESFEDVK
+421 GKASYEDVK
-432 GLLQVDSNGYYYY
+432 GLLQVDNEGYYYY
-445 DSTENYAVY
+445 DSTKNYAVY
-454 YEDSNSFA
+454 YNDNNKSFA
-462 LYNLPGVLPGGS
+462 LYDKPGVKPGGS
-474 SPVGQFFPFN
+474 SPTGQFFPFN
-484 EATSDGAW
+484 EANNKPDFQ
-492 VRNDKDG
+492 NN
-499 EWYQLMND
+499 LMND
-507 SASNYDSINHY
+507 SISTDVSINHY

-524 TRFVQQD
+524 TRFVQQYGGHVD
-531 DGYID
+531 EGKTKA
-536 GNRWRPVTYEFSGD
+536 VTYEFSGD

-569 DAASVNINFAT
+569 DAASVSINFVD
-580 GVISING
+580 GNIKING
-587 VNQNQRL
+587 EYQGKL
-594 GRILGYNSNT
+594 GNKLGYSSDT
-604 LPNNTYHTLDFFYL
+604 IPDNTYHTLDFFYL
-618 ERGNV
+618 ERGNW
-623 DSNMNLKYN
+623 DSNMKLKYN

-651 PGAEFSL
+651 PDAEFTL
-658 FAAVSGEKIATGTTG
+658 YAANDTNKSNPIATGITDSKG
-673 PDGEFVFLD
+673 QFVFLD
-682 ENDFPIT
+682 EKDFPIT
-689 IDQLYNKYRYN
+689 IDNLYREY
-700 KDGNG
+700 GNIG
-705 NNLILRETFTPA
+705 TGEESDLILSETKTPA
-717 GYRTIGDVGL
+717 GYRSIGDVGL
-727 YFYENPNKNYSDEV
+727 YFYQNPTDSKEI
-741 LLLSNSIWDKGAY
+741 LLLSNSVWDKGAY
-754 AMAKATSTA
+754 AMAKVTTTT
-763 GNKIKLLNSNGS
+763 GNSIKLNGGGEIQLVGS
-775 YHDEV
+775 
-780 TLSGIG
+780 G
-786 AVENPIM
+786 AVDNPLM
-793 FAVVY
+793 FAVVL
-798 QKQDNDTWL
+798 QKQTDGDWY
-807 PVYGDPLDG
+807 PVYGDPLKG
-816 WTVAE
+816 WHVE
-821 NSDWDSVLNAA
+821 ESSDWDSVLKAA

-840 LASNGAYQ
+840 LASSGAYQ

-858 KTYYHFTGDEA
+858 KTYYHFTGDET

-878 YTNATTLSQ
+878 YTTASTLSK

-897 ADEYGTDYEIGRVFS
+897 ADEHGTDYEIDRVFS
-912 VNLYVTNVKNYLL
+912 VNLYVSNIKNYLF
-925 VQKVDDTDNHTPVNG
+925 VQKVDDTDTHNPVPD
-940 AVFSLYKAANV
+940 AVFSLYKATNV
-951 SVEDDGTVKPNGEA
+951 SVEDDGTVTPTGNA

-978 FNLDGGGSFPSQS
+978 FKLNGGGSFPSQS

-1009 GYKLNDNAVH
+1009 GYKLNDTAVH

-1029 DAGDDKDGVTVLRG
+1029 DAGEVDDGVTVLRG
-1043 AGSIMRSMVQFA
+1043 VGSVIRSMVQFA

-1060 DTTLNGIKAAL
+1060 DTTLNDIKAAL
-1071 ATSVDYNGYN
+1071 AKKVDYNGYN
-1081 EDGSFT
+1081 KDGSFT
-1087 VSEEAD
+1087 VTEEAD
-1093 WSNALHLKYA
+1093 WSSALHLKYA
-1103 NKNAMLDYGLYDDT
+1103 NENAMLDYGLYNDQE
-1117 VPGTIDNLTIPIE
+1117 GTIDNLTIPIE

-1135 LLIQQCYQHDDTIDT
+1135 LLIQQCYKHEGHPEDPLKQNLKDR
-1150 STKTDLEKTDI
+1150 DI
-1161 TNLFARTVT
+1161 TNLFSRTVT
-1170 VRVENERTGNLKI
+1170 VRVENERTGNLNI
-1183 SKVVTGEGASNEQ
+1183 SKTVTGDNAPTDK
-1196 KFDFTVTVKNTDGT
+1196 KFTFTVTVTKDGT
-1210 YVTGKYSTDN
+1210 PVTGEYSIGDN
-1220 GEITFDSTGKA
+1220 DTIKFVNGTA
-1231 TFKLANA
+1231 TFTLANTE
-1238 GSLTIYGLPT
+1238 SLTIYGLPT
-1248 GATYT
+1248 GAKYT

-1264 SIKVTGDET
+1264 SIQVTGDNAT
-1273 NPVPVGGKVTG
+1273 ITGGTVTG
-1284 TIGHNTSED
+1284 TIGHDTSED
-1293 SFIEVAYT
+1293 SFIKVVYT
-1301 NEFDQKARI
+1301 NKFDKNARI
-1310 ALNGTKTLK
+1310 ALNGTKILN
-1319 GREITADDSF
+1319 GRNITASDSF
-1329 TFILEAAE
+1329 TFKLTA
-1337 DNYDGKVVMPENTEV
+1337 DSDYGGKVEMPKNTEV
-1352 TIKGDGTSYEANF
+1352 TVIGNGTSKEANF
-1365 NFDPI
+1365 SFDPI

-1381 IIEEIPAE
+1381 ITEKIPDG

-1410 IEKDPDNSILK
+1410 IEKDTEGILEAVVTSYNNAEGSTDNK
-1421 AASISYKNADGNNET
+1421 AEFI
-1436 GKAVFENTYES
+1436 NTYES

-1458 GDKGKGFEFEI
+1458 GDKNKPFEFEI
-1469 RLTDKD
+1469 RLSNSNGTPIDSKTFECTGAYATLNTD
-1475 GVDLTGTYSYTG
+1475 V
-1487 GTVVDGVTAPV
+1487 
-1498 DGTISLENGKATV
+1498 NGIAKV

-1541 TNISTQVGN
+1541 TTITANPNATISDDNRTVSGSLSAN
-1550 NSETTENGVKTTRG
+1550 ATTTI
-1564 TLTPDDT
+1564 
-1571 TKVTY
+1571 TY
-1576 NNEREAGPITGIFL
+1576 NNERESGPITGIFL

-1624 VRIKNGGHNS
+1624 VRIKNGGHNG

>member
-83 DKNCAEINNSTEN
+83 DKNCAEINNPTEN

-148 SYRPAVEAQPC
+148 SYRPAVEAQTC

-195 DEQGLFTEVDG
+195 DEQELFTEVDG

-217 NNPLTREALEELL
+217 NNPLTCEALEGLL

-293 TETYVALPSGD
+293 AETYAELPSGK
-304 VPYDNRLVNGLSP
+304 VPYDNHLVNGLSP

-327 WIDNQTASDNNNP
+327 WIDNQTAFDNNNP
-340 SDFHNK
+340 TDFHNK

-351 HRLLFGS
+351 HRLLFGR
-358 GMQGNQYGSL
+358 GMQGDQYGSL

-374 TSPRTGIV
+374 ISPRTGIV
-382 QNELGSDGYPVL
+382 QNGLGSDGYPVL
-394 NNQTDGSLISE
+394 NNQTDGTLISG
-405 RPSNE
+405 RPTNE

-432 GLLQVDSNGYYYY
+432 GLLQVDNDGYYYY
-445 DSTENYAVY
+445 DSTKNYAVY
-454 YEDSNSFA
+454 YEGSNSFA

-484 EATSDGAW
+484 KATSDGDW
-492 VRNDKDG
+492 FSKDG
-499 EWYQLMND
+499 KSHQLMNG
-507 SASNYDSINHY
+507 SYSNDQSINHY

-524 TRFVQQD
+524 TRFIQQYGGHVD
-531 DGYID
+531 KEQTKD
-536 GNRWRPVTYEFSGD
+536 VTYEFSGD
-550 DDVWIFIDGKLV
+550 DDVWIFIDGILV

-569 DAASVNINFAT
+569 DAASVSINFSN
-580 GVISING
+580 GEIRING
-587 VNQNQRL
+587 KLQSQRL
-594 GRILGYNSNT
+594 GSILDYNNNNT
-604 LPNNTYHTLDFFYL
+604 LPDNTYHTLDFFYL
-618 ERGNV
+618 ERGNW
-623 DSNMNLKYN
+623 DSNMKLKYN

-651 PGAEFSL
+651 PDAEFTL
-658 FAAVSGEKIATGTTG
+658 YAANDTNKSNPIATGITDSKG
-673 PDGEFVFLD
+673 QFVFLD
-682 ENDFPIT
+682 EKDFPIT
-689 IDQLYNKYRYN
+689 IDNLYREY
-700 KDGNG
+700 GNIG
-705 NNLILRETFTPA
+705 TGEESDLILSETKTPA
-717 GYRTIGDVGL
+717 GYRSIGDVGL
-727 YFYENPNKNYSDEV
+727 YFYQNPTDSKEI
-741 LLLSNSIWDKGAY
+741 LLLSNSVWDKGAY
-754 AMAKATSTA
+754 AMAKVTTKT
-763 GNKIKLLNSNGS
+763 GNSIKLNDGEEIKLVGS
-775 YHDEV
+775 
-780 TLSGIG
+780 G
-786 AVENPIM
+786 AVDNPLM
-793 FAVVY
+793 FAVVL
-798 QKQDNDTWL
+798 QKQTDGDWY
-807 PVYGDPLDG
+807 PVYGDPLKG
-816 WTVAE
+816 WHVAKDSSW
-821 NSDWDSVLNAA
+821 NSVLDAA
-832 QKNPYVFQ
+832 RANPYIFQ
-840 LASNGAYQ
+840 LASSGAYQ

-858 KTYYHFTGDEA
+858 KTYYHFTGDKA
-869 KAKYTIAYY
+869 NAKYTIAYY
-878 YTNATTLSQ
+878 YTTAKTIASATN
-887 ATRDNTWRIS
+887 DNTWRIS
-897 ADEYGTDYEIGRVFS
+897 ANSNDEYDLNRVFS
-912 VNLYVTNVKNYLL
+912 VNLYVSNIKNYLF
-925 VQKVDDTDNHTPVNG
+925 VQKVDDTGAHNPVPG
-940 AVFSLYKAANV
+940 AKFSLYKASDVTVKSN
-951 SVEDDGTVKPNGEA
+951 GTVSINDGAES
-965 YDTVTTADITSGS
+965 YDSVTTSNIDYGKLPL
-978 FNLDGGGSFPSQS
+978 NGGGSFPSQS

-1009 GYKLNDNAVH
+1009 GYKLNDNAIH

-1029 DAGDDKDGVTVLRG
+1029 DAGNNKDGVTVLIG

-1071 ATSVDYNGYN
+1071 ATNVTYDEKAKSFSYSGAEWDS
-1081 EDGSFT
+1081 ED
-1087 VSEEAD
+1087 V
-1093 WSNALHLKYA
+1093 LHLKYA
-1103 NKNAMLDYGLYDDT
+1103 NENAMLDYGLYNGQE
-1117 VPGTIDNLTIPIE
+1117 GTIDNLTIPIE

-1135 LLIQQCYQHDDTIDT
+1135 LLIQQCNEHDNKIDI
-1150 STKTDLEKTDI
+1150 STKTDLQETDI
-1161 TNLFARTVT
+1161 TNLFSRTVT

-1183 SKVVTGEGASNEQ
+1183 SKTVEGAGAPTDKE
-1196 KFDFTVTVKNTDGT
+1196 FTFTVTVKKDETP
-1210 YVTGKYSTDN
+1210 VTGEYSTDKSK
-1220 GEITFDSTGKA
+1220 ITFDSNGKA
-1231 TFKLANA
+1231 TFTLKNA
-1238 GSLTIYGLPT
+1238 ESRTIYGLPT

-1253 VEETSVNGYSP
+1253 VEETTVNGYSP

-1273 NPVPVGGKVTG
+1273 NPVTVGGKVTG
-1284 TIGHNTSED
+1284 TIGHNTRED

-1301 NEFDQKARI
+1301 NEFDQNARF
-1310 ALNGTKTLK
+1310 ALNGTKILN
-1319 GREITADDSF
+1319 GRNITEKDSF
-1329 TFILEAAE
+1329 TFELTAGG
-1337 DNYDGKVVMPENTEV
+1337 DYGGKVVMPKKTEV
-1352 TIKGDGTSYEANF
+1352 TVIGNGTSNTADF
-1365 NFDPI
+1365 RFDPI
-1370 TFTAEGTYKFN
+1370 TFTNEGEFAFN
-1381 IIEEIPAE
+1381 ITEKLPDGVNNENP
-1389 AVDNVLN
+1389 VSG

-1403 TTVVTVV
+1403 TTVVTVNV
-1410 IEKDPDNSILK
+1410 KSGSDGILE
-1421 AASISYKNADGNNET
+1421 AVVTSYDNADGSKVT
-1436 GKAVFENTYES
+1436 DKAEFVNIYES

-1458 GDKGKGFEFEI
+1458 GDKNKPFEFEI
-1469 RLTDKD
+1469 TLSKSDDTPIANANFECTGAYATLNTD
-1475 GVDLTGTYSYTG
+1475 
-1487 GTVVDGVTAPV
+1487 
-1498 DGTISLENGKATV
+1498 ENGKAKV

-1541 TNISTQVGN
+1541 TTITANPTATISDDNRTVSGSLSAN
-1550 NSETTENGVKTTRG
+1550 ATTTI
-1564 TLTPDDT
+1564 
-1571 TKVTY
+1571 TY
-1576 NNEREAGPITGIFL
+1576 NNERESGPITGIFL

-1624 VRIKNGGHNS
+1624 VRIKNGGHNG

>member
-47 EHTAECGY
+47 KHTAECGY

-83 DKNCAEINNSTEN
+83 DKNCAEINNPTEN

-148 SYRPAVEAQPC
+148 SYRPAVEAQTC

-195 DEQGLFTEVDG
+195 DEQELFTEVDG

-217 NNPLTREALEELL
+217 NNPLTCEALEGLL

-293 TETYVALPSGD
+293 AETYAELPSGK
-304 VPYDNRLVNGLSP
+304 VPYDNHLVNGLSP

-327 WIDNQTASDNNNP
+327 WIDNQTAFDNNNP
-340 SDFHNK
+340 TDFHNK

-351 HRLLFGS
+351 HRLLFGR
-358 GMQGNQYGSL
+358 GMQGDQYGSL

-374 TSPRTGIV
+374 ISPRTGIV
-382 QNELGSDGYPVL
+382 QNGLGSDGYPVL
-394 NNQTDGSLISE
+394 NNQTDGTLISG
-405 RPSNE
+405 RPTNE

-432 GLLQVDSNGYYYY
+432 GLLQVDNDGYYYY
-445 DSTENYAVY
+445 DSTKNYAVY
-454 YEDSNSFA
+454 YEGSNSFA

-484 EATSDGAW
+484 KATSDGDW
-492 VRNDKDG
+492 FSKDG
-499 EWYQLMND
+499 KSHQLMNG
-507 SASNYDSINHY
+507 SYSNDQSINHY

-524 TRFVQQD
+524 TRFIQQYGGHVD
-531 DGYID
+531 KEQTKD
-536 GNRWRPVTYEFSGD
+536 VTYEFSGD
-550 DDVWIFIDGKLV
+550 DDVWIFIDGILV

-569 DAASVNINFAT
+569 DAASVSINFVD
-580 GVISING
+580 GNIKING
-587 VNQNQRL
+587 EYQGKL
-594 GRILGYNSNT
+594 GNKLGYSSDT
-604 LPNNTYHTLDFFYL
+604 IPDNTYHTLDFFYL
-618 ERGNV
+618 ERGNW
-623 DSNMNLKYN
+623 DSNMKLKYN

-651 PGAEFSL
+651 PDAEFTL
-658 FAAVSGEKIATGTTG
+658 YAANDTNKSNPIATGITDSKG
-673 PDGEFVFLD
+673 QFVFLD
-682 ENDFPIT
+682 EKDFPIT
-689 IDQLYNKYRYN
+689 IDNLYREY
-700 KDGNG
+700 GNIG
-705 NNLILRETFTPA
+705 TGEESDLILSETKTPA
-717 GYRTIGDVGL
+717 GYRSIGDVGL
-727 YFYENPNKNYSDEV
+727 YFYQNPTDSKEI
-741 LLLSNSIWDKGAY
+741 LLLSNSVWDKGAY
-754 AMAKATSTA
+754 AMAKVTTTT
-763 GNKIKLLNSNGS
+763 GNSIKLNSGGEIQLVGS
-775 YHDEV
+775 
-780 TLSGIG
+780 G
-786 AVENPIM
+786 AVDNPLM

-798 QKQDNDTWL
+798 QKQEDNTWR
-807 PVYGDPLDG
+807 PVYGNPLEG
-816 WTVAE
+816 WHVE
-821 NSDWDSVLNAA
+821 ESSDWDSVLKAA

-840 LASNGAYQ
+840 LASSGAYQ

-858 KTYYHFTGDEA
+858 NTYYHFTGDEA

-878 YTNATTLSQ
+878 YTTAKTIAGANEY
-887 ATRDNTWRIS
+887 NTELIS
-897 ADEYGTDYEIGRVFS
+897 ANRNDEYDLNRVFS
-912 VNLYVTNVKNYLL
+912 VNLYVSNIKNYLF
-925 VQKVDDTDNHTPVNG
+925 VQKVDDTDTHNPVPD
-940 AVFSLYKAANV
+940 AVFSLYKATNV
-951 SVEDDGTVKPNGEA
+951 SVEDDGTVTLNPDA
-965 YDTVTTADITSGS
+965 QPYDTVTTSNTQYE
-978 FNLDGGGSFPSQS
+978 NLQLHGGAIFPTEN
-991 KGILEN
+991 KVLEN

-1029 DAGDDKDGVTVLRG
+1029 DAGDGDDGVTVLRG
-1043 AGSIMRSMVQFA
+1043 VGSVIRSMVQFA

-1060 DTTLNGIKAAL
+1060 DTTLNDIKAAL
-1071 ATSVDYNGYN
+1071 ATKVTYDEKAKRFSYSD
-1081 EDGSFT
+1081 
-1087 VSEEAD
+1087 AD
-1093 WSNALHLKYA
+1093 WDSKDVLHLKYA
-1103 NKNAMLDYGLYDDT
+1103 NENAMLDYGLYSDQD
-1117 VPGTIDNLTIPIE
+1117 GTIDNLTIPIE

-1135 LLIQQCYQHDDTIDT
+1135 LLIRQCYQHDKTIDT
-1150 STKTDLEKTDI
+1150 STKTDLKDRDI
-1161 TNLFARTVT
+1161 TDLFSRTVT

-1183 SKVVTGEGASNEQ
+1183 SKTVEGAGAPTGKEFN
-1196 KFDFTVTVKNTDGT
+1196 FTVTVKKDETP
-1210 YVTGKYSTDN
+1210 VTGEYSIGGNKTIEFVN
-1220 GEITFDSTGKA
+1220 GTA
-1231 TFKLANA
+1231 TFTLANA

-1264 SIKVTGDET
+1264 SVEVTGDVT
-1273 NPVPVGGKVTG
+1273 AIKDGGKVTG
-1284 TIGHNTSED
+1284 TIGHNTSKD

-1301 NEFDQKARI
+1301 NKFDQNARI

-1319 GREITADDSF
+1319 GREIDSDDSF
-1329 TFILEAAE
+1329 TFILTKAE
-1337 DNYDGKVVMPENTEV
+1337 DYGAAVEMPANTEV
-1352 TIKGDGTSYEANF
+1352 TVTGDGKSNTADFS
-1365 NFDPI
+1365 FDPI

-1381 IIEEIPAE
+1381 ITEKIPVG

-1410 IEKDPDNSILK
+1410 IEKDTDGILEAVVTSYNNAEGSTDN
-1421 AASISYKNADGNNET
+1421 
-1436 GKAVFENTYES
+1436 KAVFKNTYES

-1458 GDKGKGFEFEI
+1458 GDKGKEFEFEI

-1475 GVDLTGTYSYTG
+1475 GVDLPNGMYSYTG
-1487 GTVVDGVTAPV
+1487 GTVVDGVIAPA
-1498 DGTISLENGKATV
+1498 DGTISLVNGKATV

-1529 YTIVEK
+1529 YAIVETN
-1535 DADAYT
+1535 ADAYT
-1541 TNISTQVGN
+1541 TNITAKPTATIKNDSRTVSGSLSAN
-1550 NSETTENGVKTTRG
+1550 ATTTI
-1564 TLTPDDT
+1564 
-1571 TKVTY
+1571 TY
-1576 NNEREAGPITGIFL
+1576 NNNRESGPITGIFL

-1624 VRIKNGGHNS
+1624 VRIKNGGHNG

>member
-83 DKNCAEINNSTEN
+83 DKNCAEINNPTEN

-148 SYRPAVEAQPC
+148 SYRPAAEAQPC

-195 DEQGLFTEVDG
+195 DEQELFTEVDG

-293 TETYVALPSGD
+293 AETYAALPSGD
-304 VPYDNRLVNGLSP
+304 VPYGNHLVNGLSP

-327 WIDNQTASDNNNP
+327 WITNQLDADNFDIKHDRNHYDMGINQNHAIIFGRGISSANNTGTWNQWTGNSDP
-340 SDFHNK
+340 RK
-346 GINSN
+346 GIVSDK
-351 HRLLFGS
+351 LGDD
-358 GMQGNQYGSL
+358 GYPSL
-368 NNWTGN
+368 NNLSMN
-374 TSPRTGIV
+374 TASWLSGR
-382 QNELGSDGYPVL
+382 DG
-394 NNQTDGSLISE
+394 
-405 RPSNE
+405 NE
-410 SLAYLFDTNKQ
+410 SLAYLFDPNTLAT
-421 VSGKESFEDVK
+421 GKASYEDVK
-432 GLLQVDSNGYYYY
+432 GLLQVDNDGYYYY
-445 DSTENYAVY
+445 DSTKNYAVY
-454 YEDSNSFA
+454 YDDNKSFA
-462 LYNLPGVLPGGS
+462 LYDKPGVKPGGS
-474 SPVGQFFPFN
+474 SPTGQFFPFN
-484 EATSDGAW
+484 EANNEPDFQ
-492 VRNDKDG
+492 NN
-499 EWYQLMND
+499 LMND
-507 SASNYDSINHY
+507 SISTDVSINHY

-524 TRFVQQD
+524 TRFVQQYGGHVD
-531 DGYID
+531 EGKTKA
-536 GNRWRPVTYEFSGD
+536 VTYEFSGD

-569 DAASVNINFAT
+569 DAASVSINFVD
-580 GVISING
+580 GNIKING
-587 VNQNQRL
+587 EYQGKL
-594 GRILGYNSNT
+594 GNKLGYSSDT
-604 LPNNTYHTLDFFYL
+604 IPDNTYHTLDFFYL
-618 ERGNV
+618 ERGNW
-623 DSNMNLKYN
+623 DSNMKLKYN

-641 IKVDQIGNAV
+641 IKVDQIGN
-651 PGAEFSL
+651 PIFGAEFSL
-658 FAAVSGEKIATGTTG
+658 YAANNLNTPIATGSTG
-673 PDGEFVFLD
+673 YDGEFVFT
-682 ENDFPIT
+682 EKNDNGDIFPIT
-689 IDQLYNKYRYN
+689 IQQLYDKYNSYT
-700 KDGNG
+700 DTYG
-705 NNLILRETFTPA
+705 NNLILKETKTPA
-717 GYRTIGDVGL
+717 GYRSIGDVGL
-727 YFYENPNKNYSDEV
+727 YFYQNPNDSKEI
-741 LLLSNSIWDKGAY
+741 LLLSNSVWDKGAY
-754 AMAKATSTA
+754 AMAKVTTTT
-763 GNKIKLLNSNGS
+763 GNSIKLNGGGEIQLVGTS
-775 YHDEV
+775 
-780 TLSGIG
+780 
-786 AVENPIM
+786 AVENPLM

-798 QKQDNDTWL
+798 QKQKNGTWL
-807 PVYGDPLDG
+807 PVYGDPLKG
-816 WTVAE
+816 WHVAE
-821 NSDWDSVLNAA
+821 DSSWNSVLEAA
-832 QKNPYVFQ
+832 RENPYVFQ
-840 LASNGAYQ
+840 LASSGAYQ

-858 KTYYHFTGDEA
+858 KTYYHFTGDEE

-878 YTNATTLSQ
+878 YTTAKTIAGANES
-887 ATRDNTWRIS
+887 NTKLIS
-897 ADEYGTDYEIGRVFS
+897 ANRKDGYDLNRVFS

-925 VQKVDDTDNHTPVNG
+925 VQKVDDTDKHTPVNG
-940 AVFSLYKAANV
+940 AEFSLYKA
-951 SVEDDGTVKPNGEA
+951 EDVTVNDGTVTLNPDA
-965 YDTVTTADITSGS
+965 QPYDTVKTS
-978 FNLDGGGSFPSQS
+978 NTQYEKLQLDGGAIFPTEN
-991 KGILEN
+991 KVLEN

-1043 AGSIMRSMVQFA
+1043 VGSVIRSMVQFA

-1060 DTTLNGIKAAL
+1060 DTTLNDIKAAL
-1071 ATSVDYNGYN
+1071 AKKVDYNGYN
-1081 EDGSFT
+1081 KDGSFT
-1087 VSEEAD
+1087 VTEEAD
-1093 WSNALHLKYA
+1093 WSSALHLKYA
-1103 NKNAMLDYGLYDDT
+1103 NENAMLDYGLYNDQE
-1117 VPGTIDNLTIPIE
+1117 GTIDNLTIPIE

-1135 LLIQQCYQHDDTIDT
+1135 LLIQQCYKHEGHPEDPLKQNLKDR
-1150 STKTDLEKTDI
+1150 DI
-1161 TNLFARTVT
+1161 TNLFSRTVT
-1170 VRVENERTGNLKI
+1170 VRVENERTGNLNI
-1183 SKVVTGEGASNEQ
+1183 SKTVTGDNAPTDK
-1196 KFDFTVTVKNTDGT
+1196 KFTFTVTVTKDGT
-1210 YVTGKYSTDN
+1210 PVTGEYSIGDN
-1220 GEITFDSTGKA
+1220 DTIKFVNGTA
-1231 TFKLANA
+1231 TFTLANTE
-1238 GSLTIYGLPT
+1238 SLTIYGLPT
-1248 GATYT
+1248 GAKYT

-1264 SIKVTGDET
+1264 SIQVTGDNAT
-1273 NPVPVGGKVTG
+1273 ITGGTVTG
-1284 TIGHNTSED
+1284 TIGHDTSED
-1293 SFIEVAYT
+1293 SFIKVVYT
-1301 NEFDQKARI
+1301 NKFDKNARI
-1310 ALNGTKTLK
+1310 ALNGTKILN
-1319 GREITADDSF
+1319 GRNITASDSF
-1329 TFILEAAE
+1329 TFKLTA
-1337 DNYDGKVVMPENTEV
+1337 DSDYGGKVEMPANTEV
-1352 TIKGDGTSYEANF
+1352 TVTGNGTSKEANF
-1365 NFDPI
+1365 SFDPI

-1381 IIEEIPAE
+1381 ITEKIPDG

-1410 IEKDPDNSILK
+1410 IEKDTEGILEAVVTRYNNAEGSTDN
-1421 AASISYKNADGNNET
+1421 
-1436 GKAVFENTYES
+1436 KAVFKNTYES

-1458 GDKGKGFEFEI
+1458 GDKGKEFEFEI

-1475 GVDLTGTYSYTG
+1475 GVDLLNGMYSYTG
-1487 GTVVDGVTAPV
+1487 GTVVDGVTAPA
-1498 DGTISLENGKATV
+1498 DGTISLVNGKATV

-1529 YTIVEK
+1529 YTIVETN
-1535 DADAYT
+1535 AEAYT
-1541 TNISTQVGN
+1541 TKITAKPTANTNNGN
-1550 NSETTENGVKTTRG
+1550 RTVSGSLSANATTTI
-1564 TLTPDDT
+1564 
-1571 TKVTY
+1571 TY
-1576 NNEREAGPITGIFL
+1576 NNERNSGPITGIFL

-1624 VRIKNGGHNS
+1624 VRIKNGGHNG

>member
-47 EHTAECGY
+47 KHTAECGY

-195 DEQGLFTEVDG
+195 DEQELFTEVDG

-293 TETYVALPSGD
+293 AETYAELPSGD
-304 VPYDNRLVNGLSP
+304 VPYDKHLVNGLSP

-327 WIDNQTASDNNNP
+327 WITTLQTDPDNFQMQYSTTPYGTNHYNM
-340 SDFHNK
+340 
-346 GINSN
+346 GINKN
-351 HRLLFGS
+351 HAIIFGRGIS
-358 GMQGNQYGSL
+358 SV
-368 NNWTGN
+368 NNTTGTWNHWTGN
-374 TSPRTGIV
+374 SDPRKGIV
-382 QNELGSDGYPVL
+382 SDKLGVDGYPSL
-394 NNQTDGSLISE
+394 NDLDMNTASWLRGRNGS
-405 RPSNE
+405 E
-410 SLAYLFDTNKQ
+410 SLAYLFDPNKFET
-421 VSGKESFEDVK
+421 GKASYKDVK
-432 GLLQVDSNGYYYY
+432 GLLQVDSEGYYYY
-445 DSTENYAVY
+445 DSTKNYAVY
-454 YEDSNSFA
+454 YDDNKSFA
-462 LYNLPGVLPGGS
+462 LYDRPGVKTGGS
-474 SPVGQFFPFN
+474 SPTGQFFPFN
-484 EATSDGAW
+484 VANNEPN
-492 VRNDKDG
+492 RQNN
-499 EWYQLMND
+499 LMNNLTPTD
-507 SASNYDSINHY
+507 PSINHY

-524 TRFVQQD
+524 TRFVQQYGGHVD
-531 DGYID
+531 AKREKD
-536 GNRWRPVTYEFSGD
+536 VTYEFSGD
-550 DDVWIFIDGKLV
+550 DDVWIFIDGTLV

-569 DAASVNINFAT
+569 NAASVSINFAN
-580 GVISING
+580 GKISING
-587 VNQNQRL
+587 TLQEQRL
-594 GRILGYNSNT
+594 GRILEYDDDT
-604 LPNNTYHTLDFFYL
+604 LPDNTYHTLDFFYL
-618 ERGNV
+618 ERGNW
-623 DSNMNLKYN
+623 DSNMKLKYN

-641 IKVDQIGNAV
+641 IKVDQIGNSV
-651 PGAEFSL
+651 PEAEFTL
-658 FAAVSGEKIATGTTG
+658 YAADDTNKSNPIATGTTNSH
-673 PDGEFVFLD
+673 GEFVFLD

-689 IDQLYNKYRYN
+689 IDNLYREY
-700 KDGNG
+700 GNIG
-705 NNLILRETFTPA
+705 KGEESDLILSETNTPA
-717 GYRTIGDVGL
+717 GYRSIGDVGL
-727 YFYENPNKNYSDEV
+727 YFYQNPTDSNEI
-741 LLLSNSIWDKGAY
+741 LLLSNSVWDKGAY
-754 AMAKATSTA
+754 AMAKATTTT
-763 GNKIKLLNSNGS
+763 GNSIMLNNNNEIIKLVG
-775 YHDEV
+775 
-780 TLSGIG
+780 TG
-786 AVENPIM
+786 AVENPVM

-807 PVYGDPLDG
+807 PVYGDPLEG
-816 WTVAE
+816 WHVAKDSSW
-821 NSDWDSVLNAA
+821 NSVLEAA
-832 QKNPYVFQ
+832 RANPYVFQ
-840 LASNGAYQ
+840 LASSGAYQ

-858 KTYYHFTGDEA
+858 KTYYHFTGKVED
-869 KAKYTIAYY
+869 AKYTIAYY
-878 YTNATTLSQ
+878 YTKAKTIAGANE
-887 ATRDNTWRIS
+887 DNTKLIS
-897 ADEYGTDYEIGRVFS
+897 ANRKDGYDLNRVFS
-912 VNLYVTNVKNYLL
+912 VNLYVSNIKNYLL
-925 VQKVDDTDNHTPVNG
+925 VQKVDDTDDHNPVNG
-940 AVFSLYKAANV
+940 AKFSLYKASDVTVN
-951 SVEDDGTVKPNGEA
+951 EDRTVTPTGNA
-965 YDTVTTADITSGS
+965 YDTVITGYIDDGS
-978 FNLDGGGSFPSQS
+978 FKLNGGGSFPSQS

-997 GEYYLIETSAPT
+997 GEYYLIETSAPK
-1009 GYKLNDNAVH
+1009 GYKLNDNAIH

-1029 DAGDDKDGVTVLRG
+1029 DAGNDKDGVTVLRG
-1043 AGSIMRSMVQFA
+1043 VGSVMRSMVQFA

-1060 DTTLNGIKAAL
+1060 DTTLNDIKAAL
-1071 ATSVDYNGYN
+1071 ATDVTYN
-1081 EDGSFT
+1081 EDTKSF
-1087 VSEEAD
+1087 SYNDAD
-1093 WSNALHLKYA
+1093 WENEQVLHLKYA
-1103 NKNAMLDYGLYDDT
+1103 NENAMLDYGLYNGQG
-1117 VPGTIDNLTIPIE
+1117 GTIDNLTIPIE

-1135 LLIQQCYQHDDTIDT
+1135 LLIQQCYKHEGQSEDPL
-1150 STKTDLEKTDI
+1150 KQNLNNTDI
-1161 TNLFARTVT
+1161 TDLFSRTVT

-1183 SKVVTGEGASNEQ
+1183 SKTVTGDHAPTDKE
-1196 KFDFTVTVKNTDGT
+1196 FTFTVTVTDT
-1210 YVTGKYSTDN
+1210 DETPITGNYKTDSN
-1220 GEITFDSTGKA
+1220 DIVFVNGKA
-1231 TFKLANA
+1231 TFELANDEN
-1238 GSLTIYGLPT
+1238 LTIYGLPT

-1264 SIKVTGDET
+1264 SVEVNGDVNAIKD
-1273 NPVPVGGKVTG
+1273 GGKVTG
-1284 TIGHNTSED
+1284 TIVHNTD
-1293 SFIEVAYT
+1293 GGAILVKYT
-1301 NEFDQKARI
+1301 NKFDKNARI

-1329 TFILEAAE
+1329 TFILTKAE
-1337 DNYDGKVVMPENTEV
+1337 DYGASVEMPETTEV
-1352 TIKGDGTSYEANF
+1352 TITGDGKSNTADF
-1365 NFDPI
+1365 RFDPI
-1370 TFTAEGTYKFN
+1370 TFTNEGEFAFN
-1381 IIEEIPAE
+1381 ITEKLPNGVTKENP
-1389 AVDNVLN
+1389 VSG

-1403 TTVVTVV
+1403 TTVVTVKV
-1410 IEKDPDNSILK
+1410 TKGDDNILNVVVT
-1421 AASISYKNADGNNET
+1421 SYNNADVSTVTE
-1436 GKAVFENTYES
+1436 KAVFENTYES

-1458 GDKGKGFEFEI
+1458 GDKNKPFKFEI
-1469 RLTDKD
+1469 TL
-1475 GVDLTGTYSYTG
+1475 SNS
-1487 GTVVDGVTAPV
+1487 
-1498 DGTISLENGKATV
+1498 DGTPIRDKTFECTGAYATLNTDVNGKATV
-1511 TLKHGQSVTIIG
+1511 TLKHGQSITVIG

-1535 DADAYT
+1535 DAEAYT
-1541 TNISTQVGN
+1541 TEITAKPTATIYDDSRTVSGSLSANA
-1550 NSETTENGVKTTRG
+1550 TTTI
-1564 TLTPDDT
+1564 
-1571 TKVTY
+1571 TY
-1576 NNEREAGPITGIFL
+1576 NNERNSGPITGIFL

-1624 VRIKNGGHNS
+1624 VRIKNGGHNG

>member
-47 EHTAECGY
+47 KHTAECGY

-96 VTDSTEQSTTETQ
+96 VRDSTEQSTTETQ

-195 DEQGLFTEVDG
+195 DEQELFTEVDG

-293 TETYVALPSGD
+293 AETYAELPSGP
-304 VPYDNRLVNGLSP
+304 VPYDSHLVNGLSP

-327 WIDNQTASDNNNP
+327 WITKQLDAD
-340 SDFHNK
+340 DFDIKHDSTNHYNM
-346 GINSN
+346 GINTN
-351 HRLLFGS
+351 HAIIFGRGIS
-358 GMQGNQYGSL
+358 EGHNTTGKWNQWTHGPNPYQGIVSDKLGVDGYPSL
-368 NNWTGN
+368 NNLDM
-374 TSPRTGIV
+374 RTASWLSGR
-382 QNELGSDGYPVL
+382 NGK
-394 NNQTDGSLISE
+394 
-405 RPSNE
+405 E
-410 SLAYLFDTNKQ
+410 SLAYLFDPNTPAT
-421 VSGKESFEDVK
+421 GKASYEDVK
-432 GLLQVDSNGYYYY
+432 GLLQVDSEGYYYY
-445 DSTENYAVY
+445 DSTKNYAVY
-454 YEDSNSFA
+454 YNDNKSFA
-462 LYNLPGVLPGGS
+462 LYDHPGINGGGGAQT
-474 SPVGQFFPFN
+474 VGQFFPFN
-484 EATSDGAW
+484 KADNAGY
-492 VRNDKDG
+492 VGKK
-499 EWYQLMND
+499 YLMNQN
-507 SASNYDSINHY
+507 ASDHQTMNHY

-524 TRFVQQD
+524 TRFIQQY
-531 DGYID
+531 DGHVD
-536 GNRWRPVTYEFSGD
+536 KEETKDVTYEFSGD

-569 DAASVNINFAT
+569 NAASVSINFAT
-580 GVISING
+580 GEISINNG
-587 VNQNQRL
+587 EPQSLRL
-594 GRILGYNSNT
+594 GRILGYDNDT
-604 LPNNTYHTLDFFYL
+604 LPDNTYHTLDFFYL
-618 ERGNV
+618 ERGNY
-623 DSNMNLKYN
+623 DSNMKLKYN

-641 IKVDQIGNAV
+641 IKVDQLGNSV
-651 PGAEFSL
+651 PEAEFTL
-658 FAAVSGEKIATGTTG
+658 YAANDMENAIATGKTNY
-673 PDGEFVFLD
+673 DGEFVFLD

-689 IDQLYNKYRYN
+689 IDNLYREY
-700 KDGNG
+700 GNIG
-705 NNLILRETFTPA
+705 TGEESDLILSETNTPA
-717 GYRTIGDVGL
+717 GYRSIGDVGL
-727 YFYENPNKNYSDEV
+727 YFYQNPTDSNEI
-741 LLLSNSIWDKGAY
+741 LLLSNSVWDKGAY
-754 AMAKATSTA
+754 AMAKATTTT
-763 GNKIKLLNSNGS
+763 GNSIMLNNNEIIKLVG
-775 YHDEV
+775 
-780 TLSGIG
+780 TG
-786 AVENPIM
+786 AVENPVM

-807 PVYGDPLDG
+807 PVYGDPLKG
-816 WTVAE
+816 WHVT
-821 NSDWDSVLNAA
+821 NDSSWNSVLEAA
-832 QKNPYVFQ
+832 RANPYVFQ
-840 LASNGAYQ
+840 LASSGAYQ

-858 KTYYHFTGDEA
+858 KTYYHFTGDET

-878 YTNATTLSQ
+878 YTTAKTIAGANES
-887 ATRDNTWRIS
+887 NTKLIS
-897 ADEYGTDYEIGRVFS
+897 ANRNDEYDLNRVFS
-912 VNLYVTNVKNYLL
+912 VNLYVSNIKNYLL
-925 VQKVDDTDNHTPVNG
+925 VQKVDDTDDHNPVNG
-940 AVFSLYKAANV
+940 AGFSLYKA
-951 SVEDDGTVKPNGEA
+951 EDVTVNGDGTVTINDGAEP
-965 YDTVTTADITSGS
+965 YDSVTTSDIDYGKLPL
-978 FNLDGGGSFPSQS
+978 NGGAIFPTEN
-991 KGILEN
+991 KVLEN

-1043 AGSIMRSMVQFA
+1043 VGSVIRSMVQFA

-1060 DTTLNGIKAAL
+1060 DTTLNDIKAAL
-1071 ATSVDYNGYN
+1071 ATSVDYNEYN

-1087 VSEEAD
+1087 VTEEAD

-1103 NKNAMLDYGLYDDT
+1103 NKNAMLDYGLYNGQG
-1117 VPGTIDNLTIPIE
+1117 GTIDNLTIPIE

-1135 LLIQQCYQHDDTIDT
+1135 LLIQQCFEHDNTTDT
-1150 STKTDLEKTDI
+1150 STKTNLYNRDI
-1161 TNLFARTVT
+1161 TDLFSRTVT

-1183 SKVVTGEGASNEQ
+1183 SKTVEGAGAPTDKE
-1196 KFDFTVTVKNTDGT
+1196 FTFTVTVKKDETP
-1210 YVTGKYSTDN
+1210 VTGEYSTDKSK
-1220 GEITFDSTGKA
+1220 ITFDSNGKA
-1231 TFKLANA
+1231 TFTLKNA

-1248 GATYT
+1248 GAKYT

-1264 SIKVTGDET
+1264 SVYVVTGDE
-1273 NPVPVGGKVTG
+1273 NAKKDGGTVTG
-1284 TIGHNTSED
+1284 TIGHNTSKD
-1293 SFIEVAYT
+1293 SFIKVAYT
-1301 NEFDQKARI
+1301 NKFDRNARF
-1310 ALNGTKTLK
+1310 ALNGTKILN
-1319 GREITADDSF
+1319 GRNITEKDSF
-1329 TFILEAAE
+1329 TFELTAGG
-1337 DNYDGKVVMPENTEV
+1337 DYGGKVVMPKKTEV
-1352 TIKGDGTSYEANF
+1352 TVIGNGTSNTADF
-1365 NFDPI
+1365 SFDPI
-1370 TFTAEGTYKFN
+1370 TFTDEGEFVFN
-1381 IIEEIPAE
+1381 ITEKLPDGVNNENP
-1389 AVDNVLN
+1389 VSG

-1403 TTVVTVV
+1403 TTVVTVNV
-1410 IEKDPDNSILK
+1410 KSGSDGILE
-1421 AASISYKNADGNNET
+1421 AVVTSYDNADGSKVT
-1436 GKAVFENTYES
+1436 DKAEFVNIYES

-1458 GDKGKGFEFEI
+1458 GDKGKEFKFEI
-1469 RLTDKD
+1469 RLSNSNGTPIANANFECTGAVNTLQTD
-1475 GVDLTGTYSYTG
+1475 
-1487 GTVVDGVTAPV
+1487 
-1498 DGTISLENGKATV
+1498 ENGIAKVA
-1511 TLKHGQSVTIIG
+1511 LKHGQSVTVIG

-1529 YTIVEK
+1529 YAIVETN
-1535 DADAYT
+1535 ANAYT
-1541 TNISTQVGN
+1541 TNITTQVGDGNVNTVN
-1550 NSETTENGVKTTRG
+1550 NVKTTNG

-1576 NNEREAGPITGIFL
+1576 NNERESGPITGIFL

-1624 VRIKNGGHNS
+1624 VRIKNGGHNG

>member
-83 DKNCAEINNSTEN
+83 DKNCAEINNPTEN

-148 SYRPAVEAQPC
+148 SYRPAAEAQPC

-195 DEQGLFTEVDG
+195 DEQELFTEVDG

-266 ITASLADTAYSL
+266 ITASLADTTYSL

-293 TETYVALPSGD
+293 AETYAALPSDD
-304 VPYDNRLVNGLSP
+304 VPYGNHLVNGLSP

-327 WIDNQTASDNNNP
+327 WIDNQNASDNNNP
-340 SDFHNK
+340 SSFHNK
-346 GINSN
+346 GINRN

-358 GMQGNQYGSL
+358 GMQGDQYGSL

-382 QNELGSDGYPVL
+382 KNELGSDGYPVL
-394 NNQTDGSLISE
+394 NNHTDGSLIFE

-432 GLLQVDSNGYYYY
+432 GLLQVDNDGYYYY

-454 YEDSNSFA
+454 YKDSNSFA

-484 EATSDGAW
+484 EATSNGDW
-492 VRNDKDG
+492 FHKDG
-499 EWYQLMND
+499 KSHQLMNG
-507 SASNYDSINHY
+507 SYSNDQSINHY

-524 TRFVQQD
+524 TRFIQQYGGHVD
-531 DGYID
+531 EERKKD
-536 GNRWRPVTYEFSGD
+536 VTYEFSGD

-569 DAASVNINFAT
+569 DAASVKINFSN
-580 GVISING
+580 GEISING
-587 VNQNQRL
+587 KLQNQSL
-594 GRILGYNSNT
+594 GNILNCNDET
-604 LPNNTYHTLDFFYL
+604 LPDNTYHTLDFFYL
-618 ERGNV
+618 ERGNW
-623 DSNMNLKYN
+623 DSNMKLKYN

-641 IKVDQIGNAV
+641 IKVDQIGN
-651 PGAEFSL
+651 PIFGAEFSL
-658 FAAVSGEKIATGTTG
+658 YAANNLNTPIATGSTG
-673 PDGEFVFLD
+673 YDGEFVFT
-682 ENDFPIT
+682 EKNDNGDIFPIT
-689 IDQLYNKYRYN
+689 IQQLYDKYNSVADDY
-700 KDGNG
+700 G
-705 NNLILRETFTPA
+705 NNLILKETKTPA

-727 YFYENPNKNYSDEV
+727 YFYQNPTDSKEI
-741 LLLSNSIWDKGAY
+741 LLLSNSVWDKGAY
-754 AMAKATSTA
+754 AMAKVTTKT
-763 GNKIKLLNSNGS
+763 GNSIKLDDDREIKLVGTS
-775 YHDEV
+775 
-780 TLSGIG
+780 
-786 AVENPIM
+786 AVENPLM

-798 QKQDNDTWL
+798 QKQKNGTWL
-807 PVYGDPLDG
+807 PVYGDPLKG
-816 WTVAE
+816 WHVAE
-821 NSDWDSVLNAA
+821 DSSWNSVLEAA
-832 QKNPYVFQ
+832 RENPYVFQ
-840 LASNGAYQ
+840 LASSGAYQ

-858 KTYYHFTGDEA
+858 KTYYHFTGDEE

-878 YTNATTLSQ
+878 YTTAKTIAGANKS
-887 ATRDNTWRIS
+887 NTKLIS
-897 ADEYGTDYEIGRVFS
+897 ANRNDDYDLNRVFS
-912 VNLYVTNVKNYLL
+912 VNLYVSNIKNYLF
-925 VQKVDDTDNHTPVNG
+925 VQKVDDTDTHNPVPD
-940 AVFSLYKAANV
+940 AVFSLYKATNV
-951 SVEDDGTVKPNGEA
+951 SVEDDGTVTPTGNA

-978 FNLDGGGSFPSQS
+978 FKLNGGGSFPSQS

-1009 GYKLNDNAVH
+1009 GYKLNDTAVH

-1029 DAGDDKDGVTVLRG
+1029 DAGNDKDGVTVLRG
-1043 AGSIMRSMVQFA
+1043 VGSVIRSMVQFA

-1071 ATSVDYNGYN
+1071 ATDVTYNKGTKSFSYSGAEWDS
-1081 EDGSFT
+1081 ED
-1087 VSEEAD
+1087 V
-1093 WSNALHLKYA
+1093 LHLKYA
-1103 NKNAMLDYGLYDDT
+1103 NENAMLDYGLYNDQE
-1117 VPGTIDNLTIPIE
+1117 GTIDNLTIPIE

-1135 LLIQQCYQHDDTIDT
+1135 LLIRQCNEHDNTIAT
-1150 STKTDLEKTDI
+1150 STKTDLKDTDI
-1161 TNLFARTVT
+1161 TDLFSRTVT

-1183 SKVVTGEGASNEQ
+1183 SKTVEGAGAPTDKE
-1196 KFDFTVTVKNTDGT
+1196 FTFTVTVKKDGT
-1210 YVTGKYSTDN
+1210 PVTGEYSIGGNETIEFDN
-1220 GEITFDSTGKA
+1220 GKA
-1231 TFKLANA
+1231 TFTLAND

-1264 SIKVTGDET
+1264 SIQVTGDT
-1273 NPVPVGGKVTG
+1273 ANVTGGKVTG
-1284 TIGHNTSED
+1284 TIVHNTSKD
-1293 SFIEVAYT
+1293 SFIKVAYT
-1301 NEFDQKARI
+1301 NKFDRNARI
-1310 ALNGTKTLK
+1310 ALNGTKILN
-1319 GREITADDSF
+1319 GRNITANDSF
-1329 TFILEAAE
+1329 TFELKAAGDYVGRVE
-1337 DNYDGKVVMPENTEV
+1337 MPETTTV
-1352 TIKGDGTSYEANF
+1352 TVKGDGASNTADFS
-1365 NFDPI
+1365 FDPI

-1381 IIEEIPAE
+1381 ITEKIPDG

-1396 GIRYDTH
+1396 GIRYDTN
-1403 TTVVTVV
+1403 TTVVTVKV
-1410 IEKDPDNSILK
+1410 TKGDDNILNAVVTSYNNAEGSTDNK
-1421 AASISYKNADGNNET
+1421 AEFI
-1436 GKAVFENTYES
+1436 NTYES

-1458 GDKGKGFEFEI
+1458 GDKNKPFEFEI
-1469 RLTDKD
+1469 RLSNSNGTPIDSKTFECTGAYATLNTD
-1475 GVDLTGTYSYTG
+1475 V
-1487 GTVVDGVTAPV
+1487 
-1498 DGTISLENGKATV
+1498 NGIAKV

-1541 TNISTQVGN
+1541 TTITANPNATISDDNRTVSGSLSAN
-1550 NSETTENGVKTTRG
+1550 ATTTI
-1564 TLTPDDT
+1564 
-1571 TKVTY
+1571 TY
-1576 NNEREAGPITGIFL
+1576 NNERESGPITGIFL

-1624 VRIKNGGHNS
+1624 VRIKNGGHNG

>member
-83 DKNCAEINNSTEN
+83 DKNCAEINNPTEN

-148 SYRPAVEAQPC
+148 SYRPAAEAQPC

-195 DEQGLFTEVDG
+195 DEQELFTEVDG

-286 ATIQLGG
+286 ATFQLGG
-293 TETYVALPSGD
+293 AETYAELPSGE
-304 VPYDNRLVNGLSP
+304 VPYDNHLVNGLSP

-327 WIDNQTASDNNNP
+327 WIDNQTAFDNNNP
-340 SDFHNK
+340 TDFHNK

-351 HRLLFGS
+351 HRLLFGR

-374 TSPRTGIV
+374 ISPRTGIV

-394 NNQTDGSLISE
+394 NNQTDGSWISE
-405 RPSNE
+405 RPSDE
-410 SLAYLFDTNKQ
+410 SLAYLFDTNKE

-432 GLLQVDSNGYYYY
+432 GLLQVDSEGYYYY

-484 EATSDGAW
+484 EATLDGKW
-492 VRNDKDG
+492 VYNNKDG
-499 EWYQLMND
+499 KSHQLMNG
-507 SASNYDSINHY
+507 SYSNDQSINHY

-524 TRFVQQD
+524 TRFIQQYGGHVD
-531 DGYID
+531 EGQTKA
-536 GNRWRPVTYEFSGD
+536 VTYEFSGD
-550 DDVWIFIDGKLV
+550 DDVWIFIDGILV

-569 DAASVNINFAT
+569 DAASVKINFSN
-580 GVISING
+580 GEIRING
-587 VNQNQRL
+587 KLQNQSL
-594 GRILGYNSNT
+594 GNILNCNDET
-604 LPNNTYHTLDFFYL
+604 LPDNTYHTLDFFYL
-618 ERGNV
+618 ERGNW
-623 DSNMNLKYN
+623 DSNMKLKYN

-651 PGAEFSL
+651 PDAEFTL
-658 FAAVSGEKIATGTTG
+658 YAANDTNKSNPIATGITDSKG
-673 PDGEFVFLD
+673 QFVFLD
-682 ENDFPIT
+682 EKDFPIT
-689 IDQLYNKYRYN
+689 IDNLYREY
-700 KDGNG
+700 GNIG
-705 NNLILRETFTPA
+705 TGEESDLILSETKTPA
-717 GYRTIGDVGL
+717 GYRSIGDVGL
-727 YFYENPNKNYSDEV
+727 YFYQNPTDSKEI
-741 LLLSNSIWDKGAY
+741 LLLSNSVWDKGAY
-754 AMAKATSTA
+754 AMAKVTTTT
-763 GNKIKLLNSNGS
+763 GNSIKLNGGGEIQLVGS
-775 YHDEV
+775 
-780 TLSGIG
+780 G
-786 AVENPIM
+786 AVDNPLM
-793 FAVVY
+793 FAVVL
-798 QKQDNDTWL
+798 QKQTDGDWY
-807 PVYGDPLDG
+807 PVYGDPLKG
-816 WTVAE
+816 WHVE
-821 NSDWDSVLNAA
+821 ESSDWDSVLKAA

-840 LASNGAYQ
+840 LASSGAYQ

-858 KTYYHFTGDEA
+858 KTYYHFTGDET

-878 YTNATTLSQ
+878 YTTASTLSK

-897 ADEYGTDYEIGRVFS
+897 ADEHGTDYEIDRVFS
-912 VNLYVTNVKNYLL
+912 VNLYVSNIKNYLF
-925 VQKVDDTDNHTPVNG
+925 VQKVDDTDTHNPVPD
-940 AVFSLYKAANV
+940 AVFSLYKATNV
-951 SVEDDGTVKPNGEA
+951 SVEDDGTVTPTGNA

-978 FNLDGGGSFPSQS
+978 FKLNGGGSFPSQS

-1009 GYKLNDNAVH
+1009 GYKLNDTAVH

-1029 DAGDDKDGVTVLRG
+1029 DAGEVDDGVTVLRG
-1043 AGSIMRSMVQFA
+1043 VGSVIRSMVQFA

-1060 DTTLNGIKAAL
+1060 DTTLNDIKAAL
-1071 ATSVDYNGYN
+1071 ATDVTYNKGTKSFSYSGAEWDS
-1081 EDGSFT
+1081 ED
-1087 VSEEAD
+1087 V
-1093 WSNALHLKYA
+1093 LHLKYA
-1103 NKNAMLDYGLYDDT
+1103 NENAMLDYGLYSDQD
-1117 VPGTIDNLTIPIE
+1117 GTIDNLTIPIE

-1135 LLIQQCYQHDDTIDT
+1135 LLIQQCFKHDNTIDT
-1150 STKTDLEKTDI
+1150 STKTNLKDTDI
-1161 TNLFARTVT
+1161 TDLFSRTVT

-1183 SKVVTGEGASNEQ
+1183 SKTVEGAGAPTDKE
-1196 KFDFTVTVKNTDGT
+1196 FTFTVTVKKDETP
-1210 YVTGKYSTDN
+1210 VTGEYSIGGNKTIEFVN
-1220 GEITFDSTGKA
+1220 GTA
-1231 TFKLANA
+1231 TFTLANA

-1264 SIKVTGDET
+1264 SIQVKGDTANVT
-1273 NPVPVGGKVTG
+1273 GGKVTG
-1284 TIGHNTSED
+1284 TIGHNTDGGAISVE
-1293 SFIEVAYT
+1293 YT
-1301 NEFDQKARI
+1301 NKFDKNARI
-1310 ALNGTKTLK
+1310 PLYGTKTLR
-1319 GREITADDSF
+1319 GRNITANDSF
-1329 TFILEAAE
+1329 TFVLTAAGG
-1337 DNYDGKVVMPENTEV
+1337 DYDGKVVMPENTEV
-1352 TIKGDGTSYEANF
+1352 TVIGNGTSNTADF
-1365 NFDPI
+1365 SFDPI

-1381 IIEEIPAE
+1381 ITEKIPDG

-1410 IEKDPDNSILK
+1410 IEKDTDGILE
-1421 AASISYKNADGNNET
+1421 AVVTSYNNADGNTVNN
-1436 GKAVFENTYES
+1436 KAVFENTYES

-1475 GVDLTGTYSYTG
+1475 GVDLLNGMYSYTG
-1487 GTVVDGVTAPV
+1487 GTVVDGVTAPA
-1498 DGTISLENGKATV
+1498 DGAISLENGTAKV
-1511 TLKHGQSVTIIG
+1511 TLEHGQSVTIIG

-1541 TNISTQVGN
+1541 TTITANPTATIN
-1550 NSETTENGVKTTRG
+1550 NDSRTVSGILSANTTTTI
-1564 TLTPDDT
+1564 
-1571 TKVTY
+1571 TY
-1576 NNEREAGPITGIFL
+1576 NNNRESGPITGIFL

-1624 VRIKNGGHNS
+1624 VRIKNGGHNG

>member
-47 EHTAECGY
+47 KHTAECGY

-195 DEQGLFTEVDG
+195 DEQELFTEVDG

-293 TETYVALPSGD
+293 AETYAELPSGK
-304 VPYDNRLVNGLSP
+304 VPYDDHLVNGLSP

-327 WIDNQTASDNNNP
+327 WITSQTDADNVRMKHDYDTNHYDMGINKNHAIIFGRDIPWYNNNNP
-340 SDFHNK
+340 GK
-346 GINSN
+346 W
-351 HRLLFGS
+351 
-358 GMQGNQYGSL
+358 NQ
-368 NNWTGN
+368 WTGN
-374 TSPRTGIV
+374 STPRTGIV
-382 QNELGSDGYPVL
+382 RDKLGDDGYPSL
-394 NNQTDGSLISE
+394 NNLNMRTASWLSGRDG
-405 RPSNE
+405 NE
-410 SLAYLFDTNKQ
+410 SLAYLFDPNKFET
-421 VSGKESFEDVK
+421 GKASYKDVK
-432 GLLQVDSNGYYYY
+432 GLLQVDNEGYYYY
-445 DSTENYAVY
+445 DSTKNYAVY
-454 YEDSNSFA
+454 YNDNNKSFVLYDS
-462 LYNLPGVLPGGS
+462 PGINGGGAANT
-474 SPVGQFFPFN
+474 VGQFFPFN
-484 EATSDGAW
+484 KATSDGDSFY
-492 VRNDKDG
+492 NHKDG
-499 EWYQLMND
+499 KHYQLMNG
-507 SASNYDSINHY
+507 SASNDPSMNHY

-524 TRFVQQD
+524 TRFIQQYGGHVD
-531 DGYID
+531 EEKTKD
-536 GNRWRPVTYEFSGD
+536 VTYEFSGD

-569 DAASVNINFAT
+569 DAASVSINFDN
-580 GVISING
+580 GEIRING
-587 VNQNQRL
+587 ISQNQNL
-594 GRILGYNSNT
+594 GSIFKCNGNT
-604 LPNNTYHTLDFFYL
+604 LPDNTYHTLDFFYL
-618 ERGNV
+618 ERGNW
-623 DSNMNLKYN
+623 DSNMKLKYN

-641 IKVDQIGNAV
+641 IKVDQLGNSV
-651 PGAEFSL
+651 PEAEFTL
-658 FAAVSGEKIATGTTG
+658 YAANDMENAIATGKTNY
-673 PDGEFVFLD
+673 DGEFVFLKED
-682 ENDFPIT
+682 KNGQKWPIT
-689 IDQLYNKYRYN
+689 IQQLYNDYGES
-700 KDGNG
+700 KDSNG
-705 NNLILRETFTPA
+705 NNLILSETFTPA
-717 GYRTIGDVGL
+717 GYRSIGDVGL
-727 YFYENPNKNYSDEV
+727 YFYKNPTDSKEI
-741 LLLSNSIWDKGAY
+741 LLLSNSVWDKGAY
-754 AMAKATSTA
+754 AMAKVTTKT
-763 GNKIKLLNSNGS
+763 GNSIMLNNNEEIKLVG
-775 YHDEV
+775 
-780 TLSGIG
+780 TG
-786 AVENPIM
+786 AVDNPLM

-798 QKQDNDTWL
+798 QKQKNGTWL
-807 PVYGDPLDG
+807 PVYGDPLEG
-816 WTVAE
+816 WHVAE
-821 NSDWDSVLNAA
+821 NSEWDSVLKAA
-832 QKNPYVFQ
+832 QENPYVFQ
-840 LASNGAYQ
+840 LASSGAYQ

-858 KTYYHFTGDEA
+858 KTYYHFTGDET
-869 KAKYTIAYY
+869 KAKYTIDYY
-878 YTNATTLSQ
+878 YTTAKTIAGANKS
-887 ATRDNTWRIS
+887 NTKLIS
-897 ADEYGTDYEIGRVFS
+897 ANRNDDYDLNRVFS

-925 VQKVDDTDNHTPVNG
+925 VQKVDDLGNTVND
-940 AVFSLYKAANV
+940 AVFSLYKAKDVTVN
-951 SVEDDGTVKPNGEA
+951 EDGTVTLKSNAQP
-965 YDTVTTADITSGS
+965 YDTVTTSNTKYE
-978 FNLDGGGSFPSQS
+978 NLQLYGGAIFPTEN
-991 KGILEN
+991 KVLEN

-1029 DAGDDKDGVTVLRG
+1029 DAGNEKDGVTVLSG
-1043 AGSIMRSMVQFA
+1043 VGSVMRSMVQFA
-1055 VEDKV
+1055 VDDKV
-1060 DTTLNGIKAAL
+1060 DTTLNDIKAAL
-1071 ATSVDYNGYN
+1071 ATKVTYDEKAKRFSYN
-1081 EDGSFT
+1081 D
-1087 VSEEAD
+1087 AD
-1093 WSNALHLKYA
+1093 WENEQVLHLKYA
-1103 NKNAMLDYGLYDDT
+1103 NKNAMLDYGLYGDDQDGSL
-1117 VPGTIDNLTIPIE
+1117 VIPIE
-1130 SGWSK
+1130 KGWSK
-1135 LLIQQCYQHDDTIDT
+1135 LLIQQCFKHDNTTDT
-1150 STKTDLEKTDI
+1150 STKTNLYNRDI
-1161 TNLFARTVT
+1161 TDLFSRTVT

-1183 SKVVTGEGASNEQ
+1183 SKTVTGDHAPTDKE
-1196 KFDFTVTVKNTDGT
+1196 FTFTVTVKKDETP
-1210 YVTGKYSTDN
+1210 VTGEYSIGGNDTIKFVN
-1220 GEITFDSTGKA
+1220 GTAG
-1231 TFKLANA
+1231 FKLKKDQ
-1238 GSLTIYGLPT
+1238 SLTIYGLPT

-1264 SIKVTGDET
+1264 SIQVVTGEEAT
-1273 NPVPVGGKVTG
+1273 ITGGTVTG
-1284 TIGHNTSED
+1284 TIGHNTDGGAILVE
-1293 SFIEVAYT
+1293 YT
-1301 NEFDQKARI
+1301 NKFDKNARI

-1319 GREITADDSF
+1319 GREIDFDDSF
-1329 TFILEAAE
+1329 TFILTKAE
-1337 DNYDGKVVMPENTEV
+1337 DYGAAVEMPANTEV
-1352 TIKGDGTSYEANF
+1352 TVTGDGTSKEANF
-1365 NFDPI
+1365 SFDPI
-1370 TFTAEGTYKFN
+1370 TFKETGTYKFN
-1381 IIEEIPAE
+1381 IAEVIPDE

-1403 TTVVTVV
+1403 KTVVTVKV
-1410 IEKDPDNSILK
+1410 TKSNDNILN
-1421 AASISYKNADGNNET
+1421 AVVTSYKNAEGSTDN
-1436 GKAVFENTYES
+1436 KAVFENTYES

-1458 GDKGKGFEFEI
+1458 GDKGKEFEFEI

-1475 GVDLTGTYSYTG
+1475 GVDLPNGMYSYTG
-1487 GTVVDGVTAPV
+1487 GTVVDGVTAPA
-1498 DGTISLENGKATV
+1498 DGTISLVNGKATV

-1529 YTIVEK
+1529 YTIVETN
-1535 DADAYT
+1535 AEAYT
-1541 TNISTQVGN
+1541 TKITAKPTATIYEDSRTVSGSLSANA
-1550 NSETTENGVKTTRG
+1550 TTTI
-1564 TLTPDDT
+1564 
-1571 TKVTY
+1571 TY
-1576 NNEREAGPITGIFL
+1576 NNERNSGPITGIFL

-1624 VRIKNGGHNS
+1624 VRIKNGGHNG

>member
-1 MKLKKSFSLML
+1 ML

-47 EHTAECGY
+47 KHTAECGY

-195 DEQGLFTEVDG
+195 DEQELFTEVDG

-293 TETYVALPSGD
+293 AETYEKLPSGD
-304 VPYDNRLVNGLSP
+304 VPYGDHLVNGLSP

-327 WIDNQTASDNNNP
+327 WITSQTGADNFDIRHDENNN
-340 SDFHNK
+340 HYNR
-346 GINSN
+346 GINQN
-351 HRLLFGS
+351 HAIIFGRGIS
-358 GMQGNQYGSL
+358 EGYNTTGEWNQ
-368 NNWTGN
+368 WTHGPN
-374 TSPRTGIV
+374 PYQGIV
-382 QNELGSDGYPVL
+382 SDTLGVDGYPSLKNL
-394 NNQTDGSLISE
+394 NMRTASWLSGRDG
-405 RPSNE
+405 NE
-410 SLAYLFDTNKQ
+410 SLAYLFDPNK
-421 VSGKESFEDVK
+421 SETGKASYKDVK
-432 GLLQVDSNGYYYY
+432 GLLQVDDKGYYYY
-445 DSTENYAVY
+445 DSTKNYAVY
-454 YEDSNSFA
+454 YDDNKSFV
-462 LYNLPGVLPGGS
+462 LYNSPGINGGGGAQT
-474 SPVGQFFPFN
+474 VGQFFPFN
-484 EATSDGAW
+484 KADNAGY
-492 VRNDKDG
+492 VG
-499 EWYQLMND
+499 EQYLMNKN
-507 SASNYDSINHY
+507 ASDHQTMNHY

-524 TRFVQQD
+524 TRFIQQNGGHVD
-531 DGYID
+531 KDRTKD
-536 GNRWRPVTYEFSGD
+536 VTYEFSGD

-569 DAASVNINFAT
+569 NAASVSINFAT
-580 GVISING
+580 GKISINNG
-587 VNQNQRL
+587 EPQRQRL
-594 GRILGYNSNT
+594 GRILGYGNDT
-604 LPNNTYHTLDFFYL
+604 LPDNTYHTLDFFYL
-618 ERGNV
+618 ERGNY
-623 DSNMNLKYN
+623 DSNMKLKYN

-641 IKVDQIGNAV
+641 IKVDQLGNSV
-651 PGAEFSL
+651 PGAVFELYS
-658 FAAVSGEKIATGTTG
+658 AVTNEKIATGKTNY
-673 PDGEFVFLD
+673 DGEFVFLKED
-682 ENDFPIT
+682 KNGQKWPIT
-689 IDQLYNKYRYN
+689 IQQLYNDYGES
-700 KDGNG
+700 KDSNG
-705 NNLILRETFTPA
+705 NNLILSETFTPA
-717 GYRTIGDVGL
+717 GYRSIGDVGL
-727 YFYENPNKNYSDEV
+727 YFYKNPTDSKEI
-741 LLLSNSIWDKGAY
+741 LLLSNSVWDKGAY
-754 AMAKATSTA
+754 AMAKVTTKT
-763 GNKIKLLNSNGS
+763 GNSIMLNNNEEIKLVG
-775 YHDEV
+775 
-780 TLSGIG
+780 TG
-786 AVENPIM
+786 AVDNPLM

-798 QKQDNDTWL
+798 QKQKNGTWL
-807 PVYGDPLDG
+807 PVYGDPLEG
-816 WTVAE
+816 WHVAE
-821 NSDWDSVLNAA
+821 NSEWDSVLKAA
-832 QKNPYVFQ
+832 QENPYVFQ
-840 LASNGAYQ
+840 LASSGAYQ

-858 KTYYHFTGDEA
+858 KTYYHFTGDET
-869 KAKYTIAYY
+869 KAKYTIDYY
-878 YTNATTLSQ
+878 YTTAKTIAGANKS
-887 ATRDNTWRIS
+887 NTKLIS
-897 ADEYGTDYEIGRVFS
+897 ANRNDDYDLNRVFS
-912 VNLYVTNVKNYLL
+912 VNLYVSNIKNYLL
-925 VQKVDDTDNHTPVNG
+925 VQKVDDTDDHNPVNG
-940 AVFSLYKAANV
+940 AMFSLYKAGDV
-951 SVEDDGTVKPNGEA
+951 TVKDDGTVKPTGKA
-965 YDTVTTADITSGS
+965 YDTVTTGYIDDGS
-978 FNLDGGGSFPSQS
+978 FKLNGGGSFPSQS

-1029 DAGDDKDGVTVLRG
+1029 DAGNEKDGVTVLSG
-1043 AGSIMRSMVQFA
+1043 VGSVMRSMVQFA
-1055 VEDKV
+1055 VDDKV

-1071 ATSVDYNGYN
+1071 ATNVTYN
-1081 EDGSFT
+1081 EDIKNFSYDD
-1087 VSEEAD
+1087 AN

-1103 NKNAMLDYGLYDDT
+1103 SENAMLDYGLYDDT
-1117 VPGTIDNLTIPIE
+1117 DTETIDNLTIPIE

-1135 LLIQQCYQHDDTIDT
+1135 LLIRQCFEHDNTIDT
-1150 STKTDLEKTDI
+1150 STKTNLYDRDI
-1161 TNLFARTVT
+1161 TDLFSRTVT

-1183 SKVVTGEGASNEQ
+1183 SKTVEGAGAPTDKE
-1196 KFDFTVTVKNTDGT
+1196 FTFTVTVKKDETP
-1210 YVTGKYSTDN
+1210 VTGKYSTDDSK
-1220 GEITFDSTGKA
+1220 ITFDSNGKA
-1231 TFKLANA
+1231 TFTLKNA
-1238 GSLTIYGLPT
+1238 ESLTIYGLPT

-1264 SIKVTGDET
+1264 SIQVVTGEEAT
-1273 NPVPVGGKVTG
+1273 ITGGTVTG
-1284 TIGHNTSED
+1284 TIGHNTDGGAILVE
-1293 SFIEVAYT
+1293 YT
-1301 NEFDQKARI
+1301 NKFDKNARI

-1319 GREITADDSF
+1319 GREIASNDR
-1329 TFILEAAE
+1329 FIFKLTSAK
-1337 DNYDGKVVMPENTEV
+1337 NYDGVVMPENTEV
-1352 TIKGDGTSYEANF
+1352 TVIGNGTSNTADF
-1365 NFDPI
+1365 SFDPI
-1370 TFTAEGTYKFN
+1370 TFTDEGEFVFN
-1381 IIEEIPAE
+1381 ITEKLPDGVNNENP
-1389 AVDNVLN
+1389 VSG

-1403 TTVVTVV
+1403 TTVVTVNV
-1410 IEKDPDNSILK
+1410 TKGKDNILN
-1421 AASISYKNADGNNET
+1421 AVVTSYKNAEGSTDN
-1436 GKAVFENTYES
+1436 KAEFVNIYES

-1458 GDKGKGFEFEI
+1458 GDKGKEFEFEI
-1469 RLTDKD
+1469 TL
-1475 GVDLTGTYSYTG
+1475 SNS
-1487 GTVVDGVTAPV
+1487 
-1498 DGTISLENGKATV
+1498 DGTPIANANFECTGDVNTLKTDVNGKATV
-1511 TLKHGQSVTIIG
+1511 TLKHGQSITVIG

-1529 YTIVEK
+1529 YTISEK

-1541 TNISTQVGN
+1541 TTITAKPTATIDNDSRTVSGSLSAN
-1550 NSETTENGVKTTRG
+1550 ATTTI
-1564 TLTPDDT
+1564 
-1571 TKVTY
+1571 TY
-1576 NNEREAGPITGIFL
+1576 NNERNSGPITGIFL

>member
-1 MKLKKSFSLML
+1 ML

-83 DKNCAEINNSTEN
+83 DKNCAEANNPTEN

-195 DEQGLFTEVDG
+195 DEQELFTEVDG

-217 NNPLTREALEELL
+217 NNPLTREALEGLL

-293 TETYVALPSGD
+293 AETYAALPSGA
-304 VPYDNRLVNGLSP
+304 VPYDNHLVNGLSP

-327 WIDNQTASDNNNP
+327 WITNQLDADNFDITHYGTDHY
-340 SDFHNK
+340 DM
-346 GINSN
+346 GINQNHAIIFGRGISSDHNTTGTWNQWTHGKNPYQGIVSN
-351 HRLLFGS
+351 KLGDD
-358 GMQGNQYGSL
+358 GYPSL
-368 NNWTGN
+368 NNLSMNNASWL
-374 TSPRTGIV
+374 RDR
-382 QNELGSDGYPVL
+382 DG
-394 NNQTDGSLISE
+394 
-405 RPSNE
+405 NE
-410 SLAYLFDTNKQ
+410 SLAYLFDPNTPAT
-421 VSGKESFEDVK
+421 GKASYEDVK
-432 GLLQVDSNGYYYY
+432 GLLQVDNDGYYYY
-445 DSTENYAVY
+445 DSTKNYAVY
-454 YEDSNSFA
+454 YDDNKSFA
-462 LYNLPGVLPGGS
+462 LYDSPGVKPGGS
-474 SPVGQFFPFN
+474 SPTGQFFPFN
-484 EATSDGAW
+484 EANNEPNQHDG
-492 VRNDKDG
+492 
-499 EWYQLMND
+499 LMNNSTSID
-507 SASNYDSINHY
+507 ASINHY

-524 TRFVQQD
+524 TRFIQQYGGHVD
-531 DGYID
+531 KEQTKD
-536 GNRWRPVTYEFSGD
+536 VTYEFSGD
-550 DDVWIFIDGKLV
+550 DDVWIFIDGTLV

-569 DAASVNINFAT
+569 DAASVSINFSN
-580 GVISING
+580 GEIRING
-587 VNQNQRL
+587 KLQSQRL
-594 GRILGYNSNT
+594 GSILDYNNNNT
-604 LPNNTYHTLDFFYL
+604 LPDNTYHTLDFFYL
-618 ERGNV
+618 ERGNW
-623 DSNMNLKYN
+623 DSNMKLKYN

-651 PGAEFSL
+651 PDAEFTL
-658 FAAVSGEKIATGTTG
+658 YAANDTNKSNPIATGITDSKG
-673 PDGEFVFLD
+673 QFVFLD
-682 ENDFPIT
+682 EKDFPIT
-689 IDQLYNKYRYN
+689 IDNLYREY
-700 KDGNG
+700 GNIG
-705 NNLILRETFTPA
+705 TGEESDLILSETKTPA
-717 GYRTIGDVGL
+717 GYRSIGDVGL
-727 YFYENPNKNYSDEV
+727 YFYQNPTDSKEI
-741 LLLSNSIWDKGAY
+741 LLLSNSVWDKGAY
-754 AMAKATSTA
+754 AMAKVTTKT
-763 GNKIKLLNSNGS
+763 GNSIKLNDGEEIKLVGS
-775 YHDEV
+775 
-780 TLSGIG
+780 G
-786 AVENPIM
+786 AVDNPLM
-793 FAVVY
+793 FAVVL
-798 QKQDNDTWL
+798 QKQTDGDWY
-807 PVYGDPLDG
+807 PVYGDPLKG
-816 WTVAE
+816 WHVAKDSSW
-821 NSDWDSVLNAA
+821 NSVLDAA
-832 QKNPYVFQ
+832 RANPYIFQ
-840 LASNGAYQ
+840 LASSGAYQ

-858 KTYYHFTGDEA
+858 KTYYHFTGDKA
-869 KAKYTIAYY
+869 NAKYTIAYY
-878 YTNATTLSQ
+878 YTTAKTIASATN
-887 ATRDNTWRIS
+887 DNTWRIS
-897 ADEYGTDYEIGRVFS
+897 ANSNDEYDLNRVFS
-912 VNLYVTNVKNYLL
+912 VNLYVSNIKNYLF
-925 VQKVDDTDNHTPVNG
+925 VQKVDDTGAHNPVPG
-940 AVFSLYKAANV
+940 AKFSLYKASDVTVKSN
-951 SVEDDGTVKPNGEA
+951 GTVSINDGAES
-965 YDTVTTADITSGS
+965 YDSVTTSNIDYGKLPL
-978 FNLDGGGSFPSQS
+978 NGGGSFPSQS

-1009 GYKLNDNAVH
+1009 GYKLNDNAIH

-1043 AGSIMRSMVQFA
+1043 VGSVMRSMVQFA

-1071 ATSVDYNGYN
+1071 ATNVTYN
-1081 EDGSFT
+1081 EETKSF
-1087 VSEEAD
+1087 SYKDAD
-1093 WSNALHLKYA
+1093 WGSKDVLHLKYA
-1103 NKNAMLDYGLYDDT
+1103 NENAMLDYGLYDDT
-1117 VPGTIDNLTIPIE
+1117 VTGTIDNLTIPIE

-1135 LLIQQCYQHDDTIDT
+1135 LLIQQCFKHDNTIDT
-1150 STKTDLEKTDI
+1150 STKTNLKDKDI
-1161 TNLFARTVT
+1161 TDLFSRTVT

-1183 SKVVTGEGASNEQ
+1183 SKTVEGAGAPTDKE
-1196 KFDFTVTVKNTDGT
+1196 FTFTVTVKKDETP
-1210 YVTGKYSTDN
+1210 VTGEYSTDKSK
-1220 GEITFDSTGKA
+1220 ITFDSNGKA

-1264 SIKVTGDET
+1264 SIQVTGDT
-1273 NPVPVGGKVTG
+1273 ANVTGGKVTG
-1284 TIGHNTSED
+1284 TIGHNTDGGAIS
-1293 SFIEVAYT
+1293 VAYT
-1301 NEFDQKARI
+1301 NEFDKNARI
-1310 ALNGTKTLK
+1310 ALNGTKILN
-1319 GREITADDSF
+1319 GRNITANDNF
-1329 TFILEAAE
+1329 TFELKAASA
-1337 DNYDGKVVMPENTEV
+1337 YDGKVEMPETTTV
-1352 TIKGDGTSYEANF
+1352 TVKGDGASNTTDFS
-1365 NFDPI
+1365 FDPI
-1370 TFTAEGTYKFN
+1370 TFTDEGEFVFN
-1381 IIEEIPAE
+1381 ITEKLPDGVTNENP
-1389 AVDNVLN
+1389 VSG

-1403 TTVVTVV
+1403 TTVVTVKV
-1410 IEKDPDNSILK
+1410 TKGDDNILN
-1421 AASISYKNADGNNET
+1421 AVVTSYKNADGSTVNN
-1436 GKAVFENTYES
+1436 KAEFINTYES

-1458 GDKGKGFEFEI
+1458 GDKNKLFEFEI
-1469 RLTDKD
+1469 TLSNSDNTPIANRTFEC
-1475 GVDLTGTYSYTG
+1475 TGAYATLNTN
-1487 GTVVDGVTAPV
+1487 
-1498 DGTISLENGKATV
+1498 ENGKATV

-1541 TNISTQVGN
+1541 TNITTKVGDGNENTVN
-1550 NSETTENGVKTTRG
+1550 NVKTTRG
-1564 TLTPDDT
+1564 TLTPNDT

-1576 NNEREAGPITGIFL
+1576 NNNRESGPITGIFL

-1624 VRIKNGGHNS
+1624 VRIKNGGHNG